1 MALVNNATTIGTGGQ
16 NLVLETAGHIYIK
29 VNERY
34 YELDFKNSGSE
45 KLYGKP
51 IVNEVVQPT
60 EEVDLSDY
68 ITNDDLK
75 KALKKYVTEKSWQ
88 DVMDTQSALQ
98 NSLLDFEEAIKP
110 ITVQT
115 MQVVVGSE
123 ELQFDWIY
131 SFTKTKGPNNSFVDS
146 PLYIDMDES
155 STHYNQLVWNPG
167 YIKHYTFDGPEIVRP
182 EDSLGSS
189 YSDDQLKKY
198 WRWYIKNSE
207 GNDELEEINMDGTFY
222 VYLKVPH
229 SSGYNKEGLD
239 SLKSLDSSSS
249 SESSESSNNSDIWG
263 NGIHHANLDLDKN
276 GMPLQLVGTGIYAK
290 TGIGQVVYSS
300 EAIKFGPEHDETTG
314 LNYYYL
320 LYAIVTNSDGSPSI
334 STLNGF
340 TEILPGQIR
349 AYIFAT
355 PAGDQYLDF
364 LHGKFRIGSDTE
376 YLEWNGTNLNIKGG
390 ISVTGG
396 ELKTELEKFQSP
408 TDNEIECWFSDDGA
422 TNNWDLPL
430 PNGDNEDNIKA
441 TPNWPVSTWGDN
453 HAEHL
458 GDFYYVVADNSNT
471 TNINEKGLAYR
482 YIKKDD
488 KYYWDKVSDHSISKE
503 LYKVYQ
509 AKETAD
515 QALEKFSDW
524 AADGVISPLEVTDIE
539 TEYNFIIN
547 DYKEQSYKA
556 TSLNLKETTEW
567 TNYNTAYNN
576 YKTSLEKVFTWWNG
590 IKSDP
595 NTRIGTYPIPNDF
608 QTNLEAYYSARSTFI
623 NLAFKNSTADVSY
636 ITAAIKKGRTDI
648 TGGLVMT
655 GLIELGFGL
664 TNNPDDANYYD
675 SFRVMSGINGICI
688 KKDDNG
694 NYDYTDPAVWF
705 GGNNLDLE
713 NEADMNK
720 PETCLLFIQK
730 SDNTYNKYAKSDS
743 TVVGTLYKWMKDDG
757 TNYYSLDKDGDKL
770 VHWSDSGIPLS
781 SITLPSGVFKYSYSQ
796 LIQKTF
802 TSPLSFGDSAGNQQI
817 LYGTIKAYLLPV
829 INNNSYTVYNVL
841 TKVTETLT
849 GTFNSY
855 IVQSHTSPGTIDLS
869 KQTIITYTP
878 TDSTSISGFIFSLD
892 DTLPLHY
899 ISYTNLIPTK
909 ENGFLYTFGSSSMM
923 IIDVYKYI
931 GTETYQL
938 YKWTNDSG
946 SIYTLDDYL
955 TKPKYVYSYS
965 STTNIATYLKNYTVA
980 DHFINWAKA
989 MFRMNGSG
997 YLANGNISWDKEGTL
1012 KIGESMTIN
1021 SNGIIDLGY
1030 LHSGQSS
1037 FWIGTKSNK
1046 MLEVAN
1052 NTCTINGSLRARA
1065 KDYYSGSFVS
1075 IEDSSGTMIA
1085 DIGSTPLSTG
1095 AIPTYLR
1102 QTDDVGVF
1110 NAKGSV
1116 MYGAVNIP
1124 EGWEYQLI
1132 PWYYCYTDNELY
1144 KINYFNLEY
1153 SFARVSKEIKLTIIL
1168 RKSDGIVNTDT
1179 EVFTKTFNVSKST
1192 QSGKITITNL
1202 SYAIRETGISLEG
1215 YFGYSL
1221 FMTLSPGQVKS
1232 GIKSDSHIII
1242 RRGPCEAQ
1250 ITQTSASI
1258 KKGTYIR
1265 PNGIS
1270 SVFGQNC
1277 KFQWLGAMGLDDNN
1291 RFNKD
1296 YNYCDEGG
1304 TFIVTIP
1311 SIENGGTAKNVVG
1324 LEITGYRDSSGKP
1337 VTPGISINL
1346 GDGWHKL
1353 KIEDNTLK
1361 IVN

>member
-16 NLVLETAGHIYIK
+16 NLVLETAGHIYVK

-51 IVNEVVQPT
+51 IVNEIIQPT

-131 SFTKTKGPNNSFVDS
+131 SFTQTKGPNNTFVDS

-207 GNDELEEINMDGTFY
+207 GVDDIEEINMDGTFY

-239 SLKSLDSSSS
+239 SLKSLDNSSSS
-249 SESSESSNNSDIWG
+249 DTPINPG
-263 NGIHHANLDLDKN
+263 NGIHNANLDLDEN

-290 TGIGQVVYSS
+290 TGIGKVVYSS
-300 EAIKFGPEHDETTG
+300 EAIKFGPEYDETTG

-364 LHGKFRIGSDTE
+364 LHGIFKIGNDSD
-376 YLEWNGTNLNIKGG
+376 YLKWDGKKLDIKGS

-396 ELKTELEKFQSP
+396 SLQTELEKFQSP
-408 TDNEIECWFSDDGA
+408 TDNEIECWFSDKGA
-422 TNNWDLPL
+422 ENNWALPL
-430 PNGDNEDNIKA
+430 PNGDNEDNINA

-471 TNINEKGLAYR
+471 TNINEKGRAYR
-482 YIKKDD
+482 YIKKDG
-488 KYYWDKVSDHSISKE
+488 KYYWDIVSDHSISKE

-515 QALEKFSDW
+515 QALNKLNKW
-524 AADGVISPLEVTDIE
+524 AEDRVISPLEITEIE

-547 DYKEQSYKA
+547 DYKEQSKKSQDLGLTSEEWTTYDAKYTIYKGD
-556 TSLNLKETTEW
+556 LEGIVNWWNNPERTTE
-567 TNYNTAYNN
+567 TC
-576 YKTSLEKVFTWWNG
+576 
-590 IKSDP
+590 D
-595 NTRIGTYPIPNDF
+595 IPAGFKDHMK
-608 QTNLEAYYSARSTFI
+608 EYYTARSAFI
-623 NLAFKNSTADVSY
+623 NLAFEASTVDVSY
-636 ITAAIKKGRTDI
+636 ITAAIKKGKTDI
-648 TGGLVMT
+648 TGGLIMT

-664 TNNPDDANYYD
+664 AKPEDANYYD
-675 SFRVMSGINGICI
+675 SFRVMSGINGICA
-688 KKDDNG
+688 KKDANG

-713 NEADMNK
+713 NENDMNK

-757 TNYYSLDKDGDKL
+757 TNYYSLDKAGGKL

-781 SITLPSGVFKYSYSQ
+781 SITLPSGGFKYSYSQ

-817 LYGTIKAYLLPV
+817 LYGTIKAYLLQF
-829 INNNSYTVYNVL
+829 INNNSYTVYNVS
-841 TKVTETLT
+841 TKQTETLT

-855 IVQSHTSPGTIDLS
+855 IVKSHTSPGTIDLS

-899 ISYTNLIPTK
+899 ISYAGLTTTK
-909 ENGFLYTFGSSSMM
+909 ENGFLYTLGSGSMM

-965 STTNIATYLKNYTVA
+965 STNNIATYLSSYTVV

-1085 DIGSTPLSTG
+1085 DIGSTPLSTK

-1110 NAKGSV
+1110 DAKGSV

-1132 PWYYCYTDNELY
+1132 PWYYCYTDNEIY

-1168 RKSDGIVNTDT
+1168 RKSDGFINTDT
-1179 EVFTKTFNVSKST
+1179 EVFTKTFNVSKDT

-1202 SYAIRETGISLEG
+1202 YNIIKETGISLKS

-1232 GIKSDSHIII
+1232 GISSNSHIII

-1250 ITQTSASI
+1250 ITQISSSI

-1277 KFQWLGAMGLDDNN
+1277 KFQWLGAMVSDTNGNFDTTE
-1291 RFNKD
+1291 
-1296 YNYCDEGG
+1296 NYRSQGG
-1304 TFIVTIP
+1304 TFIVTVPAIK
-1311 SIENGGTAKNVVG
+1311 GGDSASSLIG
-1324 LEITGYRDSSGKP
+1324 LEITGYMDSSGNGSTTSD
-1337 VTPGISINL
+1337 TPGIRINL

-1353 KIEDNTLK
+1353 MIDGGVLK

>member
-16 NLVLETAGHIYIK
+16 NLVLETAGRIYVK

-51 IVNEVVQPT
+51 IVNEIVQPT

-123 ELQFDWIY
+123 ELQFDWI
-131 SFTKTKGPNNSFVDS
+131 FDFAHTKGPNNSFVDS

-207 GNDELEEINMDGTFY
+207 GVDAIEEINMDGTFY

-249 SESSESSNNSDIWG
+249 SDTPINPG
-263 NGIHHANLDLDKN
+263 NGIHNANLDLDEN

-300 EAIKFGPEHDETTG
+300 EAIKFGPEYDETTG

-364 LHGKFRIGSDTE
+364 LHGKFRIGSNSE
-376 YLEWNGTNLNIKGG
+376 YLEWNGEKLNIKGS

-396 ELKTELEKFQSP
+396 DLQTELEKFQSP
-408 TDNEIECWFSDDGA
+408 TDNEIECWFPVGIDGV
-422 TNNWDLPL
+422 NKYDIPL
-430 PNGDNEDNIKA
+430 PNATNKEA
-441 TPNWPVSTWGDN
+441 TPNWPVSTWGN
-453 HAEHL
+453 NLAEHL
-458 GDFYYVVADNSNT
+458 GDFYYVLEDNPNT
-471 TNINEKGLAYR
+471 TDNEKDWAYR

-488 KYYWDKVSDHSISKE
+488 KYYWDRVSDHSISKE

-515 QALEKFSDW
+515 QALKKFSDW
-524 AADGVISPLEVTDIE
+524 AADGVISPLEVIDIE

-567 TNYNTAYNN
+567 TNYNAAYTN
-576 YKTSLEKVFTWWNG
+576 YEKSLKDVLDWWNG
-590 IKSDP
+590 IKSYPDKR
-595 NTRIGTYPIPNDF
+595 TGTYPIPDDF
-608 QTNLEAYYSARSTFI
+608 KTNLDSYYSARSLFI
-623 NLAFKNSTADVSY
+623 NLALSSSLVDISY

-648 TGGLVMT
+648 TGGLIMT

-664 TNNPDDANYYD
+664 AKPDDANYYD

-688 KKDDNG
+688 KKDANG
-694 NYDYTDPAVWF
+694 NYNYTDPAVWF

-713 NEADMNK
+713 NENDMNK

-730 SDNTYNKYAKSDS
+730 SDGTYNKYAKSDS
-743 TVVGTLYKWMKDDG
+743 TVEGTLYKWIKNDNSNS
-757 TNYYSLDKDGDKL
+757 NYYSLDESGSKL

-781 SITLPSGVFKYSYSQ
+781 SITLPSGGFKYSYSQ

-802 TSPLSFGDSAGNQQI
+802 TNPLSFEDSVGNSQI
-817 LYGTIKAYLLPV
+817 LYGTIKAYLLQV

-841 TKVTETLT
+841 TKGTETLT

-855 IVQSHTSPGTIDLS
+855 IVKSHTSPGSIDLS
-869 KQTIITYTP
+869 KKTIITYTP
-878 TDSTSISGFIFSLD
+878 TNSTNIEGFIFTLN
-892 DTLPLHY
+892 DTNHY
-899 ISYTNLIPTK
+899 ISYTGLIPTK
-909 ENGFLYTFGSSSMM
+909 EKGFLYTVGSGQTM

-938 YKWTNDSG
+938 YKWTNDNG

-955 TKPKYVYSYS
+955 KKPKYVYSYS
-965 STTNIATYLKNYTVA
+965 NNTPIYLKNYTVA

-1132 PWYYCYTDNELY
+1132 PWYYCYTDNEIY

-1153 SFARVSKEIKLTIIL
+1153 SFARVSKEIELTIIL
-1168 RKSDGIVNTDT
+1168 RKSDGSVNYDT
-1179 EVFTKTFNVSKST
+1179 KVFTKTFNVSKST

-1202 SYAIRETGISLEG
+1202 SYAIRETGISLES

-1277 KFQWLGAMGLDDNN
+1277 KFQWLGAMVSDTNGNFDTTE
-1291 RFNKD
+1291 
-1296 YNYCDEGG
+1296 NYRSQGG
-1304 TFIVTIP
+1304 TFIVTVP
-1311 SIENGGTAKNVVG
+1311 SVTGGDAAKNIIG
-1324 LEITGYRDSSGKP
+1324 LELTGYKDSSGNNS
-1337 VTPGISINL
+1337 TPGISINL
-1346 GDGWHKL
+1346 GDGWHRL

>member
-16 NLVLETAGHIYIK
+16 NLVLETAGHIYVK

-131 SFTKTKGPNNSFVDS
+131 SFTQTKGPNNAFVDS

-207 GNDELEEINMDGTFY
+207 GVDDIEEINMDGTFY

-239 SLKSLDSSSS
+239 SLKSLDSS
-249 SESSESSNNSDIWG
+249 ESSNNSDTKG
-263 NGIHHANLDLDKN
+263 NGIHYANLDLDKN
-276 GMPLQLVGTGIYAK
+276 GIPLQLVGTGIYAK

-458 GDFYYVVADNSNT
+458 GDFYYVVADNPNT
-471 TNINEKGLAYR
+471 TNINEKDWAYR

-488 KYYWDKVSDHSISKE
+488 KYYWDRVSDHSISKE

-515 QALEKFSDW
+515 QALNKLNKW
-524 AADGVISPLEVTDIE
+524 AEDGVISPLEITEIE

-547 DYKEQSYKA
+547 DYKEQSKKSQDLGL
-556 TSLNLKETTEW
+556 TSEEWTTYNDKYVIYRDDLKGIVDWWNNPERTTE
-567 TNYNTAYNN
+567 TCDIPTGFKNHMEEYYN
-576 YKTSLEKVFTWWNG
+576 
-590 IKSDP
+590 
-595 NTRIGTYPIPNDF
+595 
-608 QTNLEAYYSARSTFI
+608 ARSAFI
-623 NLAFKNSTADVSY
+623 NLAFEASIADVSY

-675 SFRVMSGINGICI
+675 SFRVMSGINGICE
-688 KKDDNG
+688 KKDVSG
-694 NYDYTDPAVWF
+694 NYDYTDPAIWF

-730 SDNTYNKYAKSDS
+730 SDGTYNKYAKSDS
-743 TVVGTLYKWMKDDG
+743 TVEGTLHKWMKDDG
-757 TNYYSLDKDGDKL
+757 TNYYSLDKGGDKL

-781 SITLPSGVFKYSYSQ
+781 SITLPSGVFKYLYSQ

-817 LYGTIKAYLLPV
+817 LYGTIKAYSLPV

-855 IVQSHTSPGTIDLS
+855 IVKSHTSPGTIDLS
-869 KQTIITYTP
+869 KKTIITYTP

-899 ISYTNLIPTK
+899 ISCTGLIPTK
-909 ENGFLYTFGSSSMM
+909 EKGFLYTIGSGQTM

-938 YKWTNDSG
+938 YKWINDSG

-965 STTNIATYLKNYTVA
+965 NNTPTYLKNYTVA

-1085 DIGSTPLSTG
+1085 DIGSTPLSTK

-1110 NAKGSV
+1110 DAKGSV

-1202 SYAIRETGISLEG
+1202 SYAIRETGISLES

-1277 KFQWLGAMGLDDNN
+1277 KFQWLGAMVSDANGNFDTTE
-1291 RFNKD
+1291 
-1296 YNYCDEGG
+1296 NYRSQGG

-1311 SIENGGTAKNVVG
+1311 SVTGGDAAKNVIG
-1324 LEITGYRDSSGKP
+1324 LELTGYKDSSGNNS
-1337 VTPGISINL
+1337 TPGISINL
-1346 GDGWHKL
+1346 GDGWHRL
-1353 KIEDNTLK
+1353 KIENNTLK

>member
-16 NLVLETAGHIYIK
+16 NLVLETAGRIYVK

-51 IVNEVVQPT
+51 IVNEIVQPT

-131 SFTKTKGPNNSFVDS
+131 SFTQTKGPNNAFVDS

-155 STHYNQLVWNPG
+155 SEHYNQLVWNPG

-249 SESSESSNNSDIWG
+249 SESSESSNNPDIKG
-263 NGIHHANLDLDKN
+263 KGIHNANLDLDKN

-355 PAGDQYLDF
+355 PNGDQYLDF
-364 LHGKFRIGSDTE
+364 LHGKFRIGSNSE
-376 YLEWNGTNLNIKGG
+376 YLEWDGEKLNIKGS

-396 ELKTELEKFQSP
+396 DLQTELEKFQSP
-408 TDNEIECWFSDDGA
+408 TDNEIECWFSDKGA
-422 TNNWDLPL
+422 ENNWDLPL

-441 TPNWPVSTWGDN
+441 TPNWPASTWGNN

-458 GDFYYVVADNSNT
+458 GDFYYVVADNPNT
-471 TNINEKGLAYR
+471 TNINEKDWAYR

-488 KYYWDKVSDHSISKE
+488 KYYWDRVSDHSISKE

-515 QALEKFSDW
+515 QALNKLNKW
-524 AADGVISPLEVTDIE
+524 AEDGVISPLEITEIE

-547 DYKEQSYKA
+547 DYKEQSKKSQDLGLTSEEWTTYNDKYIIYKGDLE
-556 TSLNLKETTEW
+556 SIVNWWNNPERTTE
-567 TNYNTAYNN
+567 TCDIPTGFKNHMEEYYN
-576 YKTSLEKVFTWWNG
+576 
-590 IKSDP
+590 
-595 NTRIGTYPIPNDF
+595 
-608 QTNLEAYYSARSTFI
+608 ARSAFI
-623 NLAFKNSTADVSY
+623 NLAFEASVADVSY
-636 ITAAIKKGRTDI
+636 ITAAIKKGKTDI
-648 TGGLVMT
+648 TGGLIMT

-664 TNNPDDANYYD
+664 AKPEDANYYD
-675 SFRVMSGINGICI
+675 SFRVMSGINGICE
-688 KKDDNG
+688 KKDASG
-694 NYDYTDPAVWF
+694 NYDYTDPAIWF

-713 NEADMNK
+713 NENDMNK

-757 TNYYSLDKDGDKL
+757 TNYYSLDKGGDKL

-781 SITLPSGVFKYSYSQ
+781 SITLPSGGFKYSYSQ

-817 LYGTIKAYLLPV
+817 LYGTIKAYLLQV

-841 TKVTETLT
+841 TKTTETLT

-855 IVQSHTSPGTIDLS
+855 IVKSHTSPGTIDLS

-878 TDSTSISGFIFSLD
+878 TDSTSISGFIFSLNG
-892 DTLPLHY
+892 TNHY
-899 ISYTNLIPTK
+899 ISYTGLIPTK

-938 YKWTNDSG
+938 YKWINDNG

-965 STTNIATYLKNYTVA
+965 STNNIATYLRNYTVV

-1102 QTDDVGVF
+1102 QTDDVGIF
-1110 NAKGSV
+1110 DAKGSV

-1132 PWYYCYTDNELY
+1132 PWYYCYTNNEIY

-1153 SFARVSKEIKLTIIL
+1153 SFARVSKEIELTIIL
-1168 RKSDGIVNTDT
+1168 RKSDGSVNYDT
-1179 EVFTKTFNVSKST
+1179 KVFTKTFNVSKST

-1202 SYAIRETGISLEG
+1202 SNAIKETGISLES

-1258 KKGTYIR
+1258 KEGTYIR

-1277 KFQWLGAMGLDDNN
+1277 KFQWLGAMEQNSYGDFNN
-1291 RFNKD
+1291 YRSQ
-1296 YNYCDEGG
+1296 GG
-1304 TFIVTIP
+1304 TFIVAIP
-1311 SIENGGTAKNVVG
+1311 SKEGGDAAKNIVG
-1324 LEITGYRDSSGKP
+1324 LEITGYRDSSGNK

-1346 GDGWHKL
+1346 GDGWHRL
-1353 KIEDNTLK
+1353 KIENNTLK

>member
-16 NLVLETAGHIYIK
+16 NLVLETAGRIYVK

-51 IVNEVVQPT
+51 IVNEIVQPT

-131 SFTKTKGPNNSFVDS
+131 SFTQTKGPNNAFVDS

-155 STHYNQLVWNPG
+155 SEHYNQLVWNPG

-239 SLKSLDSSSS
+239 SLKSLNSSSG
-249 SESSESSNNSDIWG
+249 SESSESSNNPDIKG
-263 NGIHHANLDLDKN
+263 KGIHNANLDLDKN

-355 PAGDQYLDF
+355 PNGDQYLDF
-364 LHGKFRIGSDTE
+364 LHGKFRIGGTGE
-376 YLEWNGTNLNIKGG
+376 YLEWDGEKLNIKGS

-408 TDNEIECWFSDDGA
+408 TDNEIECWFSDKGA
-422 TNNWDLPL
+422 ENNWDLPL

-441 TPNWPVSTWGDN
+441 TPNWPASTWGNN

-458 GDFYYVVADNSNT
+458 GDFYYVVADNPNT
-471 TNINEKGLAYR
+471 TNINEKDWAYR

-509 AKETAD
+509 AKEIAD
-515 QALEKFSDW
+515 QALNKLNKW
-524 AADGVISPLEVTDIE
+524 AEDGVISPFEITEIE

-547 DYKEQSYKA
+547 DYKEQSKKSQDLGLTSEEWTTYNNKYIIYKDDLE
-556 TSLNLKETTEW
+556 SIVNWWNDPERTTE
-567 TNYNTAYNN
+567 TYNIPTGFKNHMEEYYN
-576 YKTSLEKVFTWWNG
+576 
-590 IKSDP
+590 
-595 NTRIGTYPIPNDF
+595 
-608 QTNLEAYYSARSTFI
+608 ARSAFI
-623 NLAFKNSTADVSY
+623 NLAFEASIADVSY
-636 ITAAIKKGRTDI
+636 ITAAIKKGKTDI
-648 TGGLVMT
+648 TGGLIMT

-664 TNNPDDANYYD
+664 AKPEDANYYD
-675 SFRVMSGINGICI
+675 SFRVMSGINGICE
-688 KKDDNG
+688 KKDASG
-694 NYDYTDPAVWF
+694 NYDYTDPAIWF

-713 NEADMNK
+713 NENDMNK

-743 TVVGTLYKWMKDDG
+743 TVVGTLHKWTKDDG
-757 TNYYSLDKDGDKL
+757 ANYYSLDKGGDKL

-781 SITLPSGVFKYSYSQ
+781 SITLPSGVFKYLYSQ

-802 TSPLSFGDSAGNQQI
+802 TSTLSFEDSAGNQQI
-817 LYGTIKAYLLPV
+817 LYGTIKAYLLQF

-841 TKVTETLT
+841 TKQTETLT

-855 IVQSHTSPGTIDLS
+855 IVESHTSPDTIDLS

-878 TDSTSISGFIFSLD
+878 TDSTSIEGFIF
-892 DTLPLHY
+892 TLNGTNHY
-899 ISYTNLIPTK
+899 ISYTGLIPTK
-909 ENGFLYTFGSSSMM
+909 EKGFLYTVGSGQTMV
-923 IIDVYKYI
+923 IDVYKYI

-965 STTNIATYLKNYTVA
+965 STNNIATYLRNYTVV

-1012 KIGESMTIN
+1012 KIGESMIIN

-1085 DIGSTPLSTG
+1085 DIGSTPLSTK

-1102 QTDDVGVF
+1102 QTDDVGIF
-1110 NAKGSV
+1110 DAKGSV

-1132 PWYYCYTDNELY
+1132 PWYYCYTDNEIY

-1168 RKSDGIVNTDT
+1168 RKSDGSVNHDT
-1179 EVFTKTFNVSKST
+1179 VVFTKTFNVSKSK
-1192 QSGKITITNL
+1192 QSGKITVDNL
-1202 SYAIRETGISLEG
+1202 YNTIKETGISLEG

-1277 KFQWLGAMGLDDNN
+1277 KFQWLGAMGLDNDN

-1311 SIENGGTAKNVVG
+1311 SIENGGTAKDVVG

-1337 VTPGISINL
+1337 ATPGISINL

-1353 KIEDNTLK
+1353 KIENNTLK

>member
-16 NLVLETAGHIYIK
+16 NLVLETAGRIYVK

-51 IVNEVVQPT
+51 IVNEIVQPT

-131 SFTKTKGPNNSFVDS
+131 SFTQTKGPNNAFVDS

-155 STHYNQLVWNPG
+155 SEHYNQLVWNPG
-167 YIKHYTFDGPEIVRP
+167 YIKHYTFDGPKIVRP

-239 SLKSLDSSSS
+239 SLKSLNSSSS
-249 SESSESSNNSDIWG
+249 SDTPINPG
-263 NGIHHANLDLDKN
+263 NGIHNANLDLDKN

-355 PAGDQYLDF
+355 PNGDQYLDF
-364 LHGKFRIGSDTE
+364 LHGIFKIGNDSD
-376 YLEWNGTNLNIKGG
+376 YLKWDGEKLDIKGS

-396 ELKTELEKFQSP
+396 SLKTELEKFQSP

-422 TNNWDLPL
+422 EHNWDLPL

-441 TPNWPVSTWGDN
+441 IPNWPASTWGDN

-458 GDFYYVVADNSNT
+458 GDFYYVVADNPNT
-471 TNINEKGLAYR
+471 TNINEKDWAYR

-509 AKETAD
+509 AKEIAN
-515 QALEKFSDW
+515 QALNKLNKW
-524 AADGVISPLEVTDIE
+524 AEDGVISPLEITEIE

-547 DYKEQSYKA
+547 DYKEQSKKSQDLGLTSEEWTTYNNKYIIYKGDLE
-556 TSLNLKETTEW
+556 SIVNWWNDPERTTE
-567 TNYNTAYNN
+567 TC
-576 YKTSLEKVFTWWNG
+576 
-590 IKSDP
+590 D
-595 NTRIGTYPIPNDF
+595 IPTGFKDHMK
-608 QTNLEAYYSARSTFI
+608 EYYDARSAFI
-623 NLAFKNSTADVSY
+623 NLAFESFGNDVSY
-636 ITAAIKKGRTDI
+636 ITAAIKKGKTDI
-648 TGGLVMT
+648 TGGLIMT

-664 TNNPDDANYYD
+664 AKPEDANYYD
-675 SFRVMSGINGICI
+675 SFRVMSGINGICE
-688 KKDDNG
+688 KKDASG
-694 NYDYTDPAVWF
+694 NYDYTDPAIWF

-713 NEADMNK
+713 NENDMNK

-743 TVVGTLYKWMKDDG
+743 IVVGTLHKWMKDDSA
-757 TNYYSLDKDGDKL
+757 NYYSLDEAGDKL

-802 TSPLSFGDSAGNQQI
+802 TSTLSFWDSAGNQQI
-817 LYGTIKAYLLPV
+817 LYGTIKAYLLQF

-841 TKVTETLT
+841 TKQTETLT

-878 TDSTSISGFIFSLD
+878 TNNTSIEGFIF
-892 DTLPLHY
+892 TLNGTNHY
-899 ISYTNLIPTK
+899 ISYTGLIPTK
-909 ENGFLYTFGSSSMM
+909 EKGFLYTVGSGQTMV
-923 IIDVYKYI
+923 IDVYKYS

-938 YKWTNDSG
+938 YKWTNDSE

-965 STTNIATYLKNYTVA
+965 STNNIATYLRNYTVV

-1085 DIGSTPLSTG
+1085 DIGSTPLSTK

-1110 NAKGSV
+1110 DAKGSV

-1132 PWYYCYTDNELY
+1132 PWYYCYTNNEIY

-1168 RKSDGIVNTDT
+1168 RKSDGSVNYDT
-1179 EVFTKTFNVSKST
+1179 KVFTKTFNVSKST
-1192 QSGKITITNL
+1192 QSGKITVDNL
-1202 SYAIRETGISLEG
+1202 YNTIKETGISLEG

-1311 SIENGGTAKNVVG
+1311 SIENGGTAKDVVG

-1337 VTPGISINL
+1337 ATPGISINL

-1353 KIEDNTLK
+1353 KIENNTLK

>member
-16 NLVLETAGHIYIK
+16 NLVLETAGHIYVK

-123 ELQFDWIY
+123 ELQFDWI
-131 SFTKTKGPNNSFVDS
+131 FDFAHTKGPNNTFVDS

-207 GNDELEEINMDGTFY
+207 GVDAIEEINMDGTFY

-249 SESSESSNNSDIWG
+249 SDTPINPG
-263 NGIHHANLDLDKN
+263 NGLHNANLDLDEN

-290 TGIGQVVYSS
+290 TGIGKVVYSS
-300 EAIKFGPEHDETTG
+300 EAIKFGPEYDETTG

-364 LHGKFRIGSDTE
+364 LHGKFRIGGTGE
-376 YLEWNGTNLNIKGG
+376 YLEWDGEKLNIKGS

-396 ELKTELEKFQSP
+396 DLQTELEKFQSP
-408 TDNEIECWFSDDGA
+408 TDNEIECWFPVGIDGV
-422 TNNWDLPL
+422 NKYDLPL
-430 PNGDNEDNIKA
+430 PNATNKEA
-441 TPNWPVSTWGDN
+441 TPNWPVSTWGN
-453 HAEHL
+453 NLAEHL
-458 GDFYYVVADNSNT
+458 GDFYYVIEDNPNT
-471 TNINEKGLAYR
+471 TNINEKDWAYR

-488 KYYWDKVSDHSISKE
+488 KYYWDRVSDHSISKE

-509 AKETAD
+509 AKEIAD
-515 QALEKFSDW
+515 QALNKFSDW
-524 AADGVISPLEVTDIE
+524 AADGVISPVEVNDIK
-539 TEYNFIIN
+539 TEYNFIVK
-547 DYKEQSYKA
+547 DHEEQSYKA

-595 NTRIGTYPIPNDF
+595 NTRIGTYPIPDDF
-608 QTNLEAYYSARSTFI
+608 KTNLDSYYSARSLFI
-623 NLAFKNSTADVSY
+623 NLALSSSLADVSY
-636 ITAAIKKGRTDI
+636 ITAAIKKGKTDI
-648 TGGLVMT
+648 TGGLIMT

-664 TNNPDDANYYD
+664 AKPEDANYYD
-675 SFRVMSGINGICI
+675 SFRVMSGINGICE
-688 KKDDNG
+688 KKNASG
-694 NYDYTDPAVWF
+694 NYDYTDPAIWF

-720 PETCLLFIQK
+720 PETCLLFIK
-730 SDNTYNKYAKSDS
+730 NSNDTYNKYAKSDS
-743 TVVGTLYKWMKDDG
+743 TVVGTLYKWIKNDNSNS
-757 TNYYSLDKDGDKL
+757 NYYSLDESGSKL

-781 SITLPSGVFKYSYSQ
+781 SITLPSGGFKYSYSQ
-796 LIQKTF
+796 VIQKTF
-802 TSPLSFGDSAGNQQI
+802 TNPLSFGDSVGNQQI
-817 LYGTIKAYLLPV
+817 LYGTIKAYLLQV

-841 TKVTETLT
+841 TKGTETLT

-855 IVQSHTSPGTIDLS
+855 IVKSHTSPGSIDLS
-869 KQTIITYTP
+869 KKTIITYTP
-878 TDSTSISGFIFSLD
+878 TNNTNIEGFIFTLN
-892 DTLPLHY
+892 DTLHY
-899 ISYTNLIPTK
+899 ISYTGLIPTK
-909 ENGFLYTFGSSSMM
+909 EKGFLYTVGSGQTMV
-923 IIDVYKYI
+923 IDVYKYI

-938 YKWTNDSG
+938 YKWTNDNG

-965 STTNIATYLKNYTVA
+965 NNTPTYLKNYTVA

-1037 FWIGTKSNK
+1037 FWIGTESNK

-1085 DIGSTPLSTG
+1085 DIGSTPLSTK

-1110 NAKGSV
+1110 DAKGSV

-1168 RKSDGIVNTDT
+1168 RKSDGSVNYDT
-1179 EVFTKTFNVSKST
+1179 EVFTKTFNVSKGT

-1202 SYAIRETGISLEG
+1202 YNIIKETGISLKS

-1232 GIKSDSHIII
+1232 GISSNSHIII
-1242 RRGPCEAQ
+1242 KRGSCEAQ
-1250 ITQTSASI
+1250 ITQTSSSI

-1277 KFQWLGAMGLDDNN
+1277 KFQWLGTMVSDADGNFDTNE
-1291 RFNKD
+1291 
-1296 YNYCDEGG
+1296 NYRSQGG
-1304 TFIVTIP
+1304 TFIITIP
-1311 SIENGGTAKNVVG
+1311 SVTGGDAAKNVIG
-1324 LEITGYRDSSGKP
+1324 LELTGYKDSSGNNP
-1337 VTPGISINL
+1337 TPGISINL
-1346 GDGWHKL
+1346 GDGWHRL

>member
-16 NLVLETAGHIYIK
+16 NLVLETAGRIYVK

-51 IVNEVVQPT
+51 IVNEIVQPT

-131 SFTKTKGPNNSFVDS
+131 SFTQTKGPNNAFVDS

-155 STHYNQLVWNPG
+155 SEHYNQLVWNPG

-249 SESSESSNNSDIWG
+249 SESSESSNNPDIKG
-263 NGIHHANLDLDKN
+263 KGIHNANLDLDKN

-355 PAGDQYLDF
+355 PNGDQYLDF
-364 LHGKFRIGSDTE
+364 LHGKFRIGSNSE
-376 YLEWNGTNLNIKGG
+376 YLEWDGEKLNIKGS

-396 ELKTELEKFQSP
+396 DLQTELEKFQSP
-408 TDNEIECWFSDDGA
+408 TDNEIECWFSDKGA
-422 TNNWDLPL
+422 ENNWDLPL

-441 TPNWPVSTWGDN
+441 TPNWPASTWGNN

-458 GDFYYVVADNSNT
+458 GDFYYVVADNPNT
-471 TNINEKGLAYR
+471 TNINEKDWAYR

-488 KYYWDKVSDHSISKE
+488 KYYWDRVSDHSISKE

-515 QALEKFSDW
+515 QALNKLNKW
-524 AADGVISPLEVTDIE
+524 AEDGVISPLEITEIE

-547 DYKEQSYKA
+547 DYKEQSKKSQDLGLTSEEWTTYNDKYIIYKGDLE
-556 TSLNLKETTEW
+556 SIVNWWNNPERTTE
-567 TNYNTAYNN
+567 TCDIPTGFKNHMEEYYN
-576 YKTSLEKVFTWWNG
+576 
-590 IKSDP
+590 
-595 NTRIGTYPIPNDF
+595 
-608 QTNLEAYYSARSTFI
+608 ARSAFI
-623 NLAFKNSTADVSY
+623 NLAFEASVADVSY
-636 ITAAIKKGRTDI
+636 ITAAIKKGKTDI
-648 TGGLVMT
+648 TGGLIMT

-664 TNNPDDANYYD
+664 AKPEDANYYD
-675 SFRVMSGINGICI
+675 SFRVMSGINGICE
-688 KKDDNG
+688 KKDASG
-694 NYDYTDPAVWF
+694 NYDYTDPAIWF

-713 NEADMNK
+713 NENDMNK

-757 TNYYSLDKDGDKL
+757 TNYYSLDKGGDKL

-781 SITLPSGVFKYSYSQ
+781 SITLPSGGFKYSYSQ

-817 LYGTIKAYLLPV
+817 LYGTIKAYLLQV

-841 TKVTETLT
+841 TKTTETLT

-855 IVQSHTSPGTIDLS
+855 IVKSHTSPGTIDLS

-878 TDSTSISGFIFSLD
+878 TDSTSISGFIFSLNG
-892 DTLPLHY
+892 TNHY
-899 ISYTNLIPTK
+899 ISYTGLIPTK

-965 STTNIATYLKNYTVA
+965 STNNIATYLKNYTVA

-1102 QTDDVGVF
+1102 QTDDVGIF
-1110 NAKGSV
+1110 DAKGSV

-1132 PWYYCYTDNELY
+1132 PWYYCYTNNEIY

-1153 SFARVSKEIKLTIIL
+1153 SFARVSKEIELTIIL
-1168 RKSDGIVNTDT
+1168 RKSDGSVNYDT
-1179 EVFTKTFNVSKST
+1179 KVFTKTFNVSKST

-1202 SYAIRETGISLEG
+1202 SNAIKETGISLES

-1258 KKGTYIR
+1258 KEGTYIR

-1277 KFQWLGAMGLDDNN
+1277 KFQWLGAMEQNSYGDFDNY
-1291 RFNKD
+1291 RSQ
-1296 YNYCDEGG
+1296 GG
-1304 TFIVTIP
+1304 TFIVAIP
-1311 SIENGGTAKNVVG
+1311 SKEGGDAAKNIVG
-1324 LEITGYRDSSGKP
+1324 LEITGYRDSSGNK

-1346 GDGWHKL
+1346 GDGWHRL
-1353 KIEDNTLK
+1353 KIENNTLK

>member
-16 NLVLETAGHIYIK
+16 NLVLETAGRIYVK

-51 IVNEVVQPT
+51 IVNEIVQPT

-131 SFTKTKGPNNSFVDS
+131 SFTQTKGPNNAFVDS

-155 STHYNQLVWNPG
+155 SEHYNQLVWNPG

-249 SESSESSNNSDIWG
+249 SDTPINPG
-263 NGIHHANLDLDKN
+263 NGIHNANLDLDKN

-355 PAGDQYLDF
+355 PNGDQYLDF
-364 LHGKFRIGSDTE
+364 LHGKFRIGSNSE
-376 YLEWNGTNLNIKGG
+376 YLEWDGEKLNIKGS

-396 ELKTELEKFQSP
+396 DLQTELEKFQSP
-408 TDNEIECWFSDDGA
+408 TDNEIECWFSDKGA
-422 TNNWDLPL
+422 ENNWDLPL

-441 TPNWPVSTWGDN
+441 TPNWPASTWGNN

-458 GDFYYVVADNSNT
+458 GDFYYVVADNPNT
-471 TNINEKGLAYR
+471 TNINEKDWAYR

-488 KYYWDKVSDHSISKE
+488 KYYWDRVSDHSISKE

-515 QALEKFSDW
+515 QALNKLNKW
-524 AADGVISPLEVTDIE
+524 AEDGVISPLEITEIE

-547 DYKEQSYKA
+547 DYKEQSKKSQDLGLTSEEWTTYNDKYIIYKGDLE
-556 TSLNLKETTEW
+556 SIVNWWNNPKRTTE
-567 TNYNTAYNN
+567 TC
-576 YKTSLEKVFTWWNG
+576 
-590 IKSDP
+590 D
-595 NTRIGTYPIPNDF
+595 IPTGFKDHMK
-608 QTNLEAYYSARSTFI
+608 EYYDARSAFI
-623 NLAFKNSTADVSY
+623 NLAFEASIADVSY
-636 ITAAIKKGRTDI
+636 ITAAIKKGKTDI
-648 TGGLVMT
+648 TGGLIMT

-664 TNNPDDANYYD
+664 SKPDDANYYD
-675 SFRVMSGINGICI
+675 SFRVMSGINGICE
-688 KKDDNG
+688 KKDASG
-694 NYDYTDPAVWF
+694 NYDYTDPAIWF

-713 NEADMNK
+713 NENDMNK

-743 TVVGTLYKWMKDDG
+743 TVVGTLHKWMKDDG
-757 TNYYSLDKDGDKL
+757 ANYYSLDKDGDKL

-781 SITLPSGVFKYSYSQ
+781 SITLPSGVFKYLYSQ

-802 TSPLSFGDSAGNQQI
+802 TSTLSFEDSAGNQQI
-817 LYGTIKAYLLPV
+817 LYGTIKAYLLQF

-841 TKVTETLT
+841 TKQTETLT

-878 TDSTSISGFIFSLD
+878 ADSTSIGGFIF
-892 DTLPLHY
+892 TLNGTNHY
-899 ISYTNLIPTK
+899 ISYTGLIPTK
-909 ENGFLYTFGSSSMM
+909 EKGFLYTVGSGQTMV
-923 IIDVYKYI
+923 IDVYKYI

-965 STTNIATYLKNYTVA
+965 NNTPTYLKNYTVA

-1085 DIGSTPLSTG
+1085 DIGSTPLSTK

-1102 QTDDVGVF
+1102 QTDDVGIF
-1110 NAKGSV
+1110 DAKGSV

-1132 PWYYCYTDNELY
+1132 PWYYCYTDNEIY

-1153 SFARVSKEIKLTIIL
+1153 SFARVSKEIELTIIL
-1168 RKSDGIVNTDT
+1168 RKSDGSVNDDT
-1179 EVFTKTFNVSKST
+1179 KVFTKTFNVSKST

-1202 SYAIRETGISLEG
+1202 SNDIKETGISLKS

-1232 GIKSDSHIII
+1232 GINSNSHIII

-1277 KFQWLGAMGLDDNN
+1277 KFQWLGAMVSDTNGNFDTTE
-1291 RFNKD
+1291 
-1296 YNYCDEGG
+1296 NYRSQGG
-1304 TFIVTIP
+1304 TFIVTVP
-1311 SIENGGTAKNVVG
+1311 SVTGGDAAKNVIG
-1324 LEITGYRDSSGKP
+1324 LELTGYRDSSGNKS
-1337 VTPGISINL
+1337 TPGISINL
-1346 GDGWHKL
+1346 GDGWHRL

>member
-16 NLVLETAGHIYIK
+16 NLVLETAGHIYVK

-51 IVNEVVQPT
+51 IVNKIVQPT

-123 ELQFDWIY
+123 ELQFDWI
-131 SFTKTKGPNNSFVDS
+131 FDFAHTKGPNNTFVDS

-155 STHYNQLVWNPG
+155 SEHYDQLVWNPG

-249 SESSESSNNSDIWG
+249 SESSSNSDIKG
-263 NGIHHANLDLDKN
+263 NGIHYANLDLDKN

-300 EAIKFGPEHDETTG
+300 EAIKFGPEYDETTG

-408 TDNEIECWFSDDGA
+408 TDNEIECWFPVGIDGV
-422 TNNWDLPL
+422 NKYDLPL
-430 PNGDNEDNIKA
+430 PNA
-441 TPNWPVSTWGDN
+441 TNKEAIPNWPVSTWGN
-453 HAEHL
+453 NLAEHL
-458 GDFYYVVADNSNT
+458 GDFYYVLEDNSST
-471 TNINEKGLAYR
+471 TDNEKDWAYR

-488 KYYWDKVSDHSISKE
+488 KYYWDRVSDHSISKE

-515 QALEKFSDW
+515 QALNKLNKW
-524 AADGVISPLEVTDIE
+524 AEDGVISPFEITEIE

-547 DYKEQSYKA
+547 DYKEQSKKFQDLGLTSKEWTTYDAKYTIYKGD
-556 TSLNLKETTEW
+556 LEGIVNWWNNPERTTE
-567 TNYNTAYNN
+567 TYDIPAGFKDHMEGYYN
-576 YKTSLEKVFTWWNG
+576 
-590 IKSDP
+590 
-595 NTRIGTYPIPNDF
+595 
-608 QTNLEAYYSARSTFI
+608 ARSAFI
-623 NLAFKNSTADVSY
+623 NLAFEASIADVSY

-648 TGGLVMT
+648 TGGLIMT

-664 TNNPDDANYYD
+664 AKPEDANYYD
-675 SFRVMSGINGICI
+675 SFRVMSGINGICE
-688 KKDDNG
+688 KKDVSG
-694 NYDYTDPAVWF
+694 NYDYTDPAIWF

-713 NEADMNK
+713 NENDMNK

-743 TVVGTLYKWMKDDG
+743 TVEGTLYKWTKNDSSNS
-757 TNYYSLDKDGDKL
+757 NYYSLDEAGDKL

-781 SITLPSGVFKYSYSQ
+781 SITLPSGGFKYLYSQ

-802 TSPLSFGDSAGNQQI
+802 TTPLSFGDSAGNQQI
-817 LYGTIKAYLLPV
+817 LYGTIKAYLLQV

-841 TKVTETLT
+841 TKATETLT

-855 IVQSHTSPGTIDLS
+855 IVQSHTSPDSIDLS

-878 TDSTSISGFIFSLD
+878 TNNTSIEGFIF
-892 DTLPLHY
+892 TLNGTLHY
-899 ISYTNLIPTK
+899 ISYTGLIPTK
-909 ENGFLYTFGSSSMM
+909 EKGFLYTKGSGQTMV
-923 IIDVYKYI
+923 IDVYKYI

-938 YKWTNDSG
+938 YKWTNDNG

-965 STTNIATYLKNYTVA
+965 NNTPTYLKNYTVA

-1085 DIGSTPLSTG
+1085 DIGSTPLSTK

-1124 EGWEYQLI
+1124 EDWEYQLI
-1132 PWYYCYTDNELY
+1132 PWYYCYTDNEIY
-1144 KINYFNLEY
+1144 KVNYFNLEY
-1153 SFARVSKEIKLTIIL
+1153 SFARVSKEIILTIIL
-1168 RKSDGIVNTDT
+1168 RKSDGSVNYDT
-1179 EVFTKTFNVSKST
+1179 VVFTQTFKVSKNT

-1202 SYAIRETGISLEG
+1202 DNAIKETGIPLES

-1232 GIKSDSHIII
+1232 GISSNSHIII

-1250 ITQTSASI
+1250 ITQTSSSI

-1277 KFQWLGAMGLDDNN
+1277 KFQWLGTMVLDANGNFDTTE
-1291 RFNKD
+1291 
-1296 YNYCDEGG
+1296 NYRSQGG

-1311 SIENGGTAKNVVG
+1311 SVTGGDAAKNVIG
-1324 LEITGYRDSSGKP
+1324 LELTGYKDSSGNSA
-1337 VTPGISINL
+1337 TPGISINL

-1353 KIEDNTLK
+1353 KIENNTLK

>member
-16 NLVLETAGHIYIK
+16 NLVLETAGHIYVK

-34 YELDFKNSGSE
+34 YELDFKNSRSE

-51 IVNEVVQPT
+51 IVNEIVQPT

-131 SFTKTKGPNNSFVDS
+131 SFTQTKGPNNSFVDS

-207 GNDELEEINMDGTFY
+207 GVDDIEEINMDGTFY

-249 SESSESSNNSDIWG
+249 SESSSNSDIKG
-263 NGIHHANLDLDKN
+263 NGIHNANLDLDEN

-300 EAIKFGPEHDETTG
+300 EAIKFGPEYDETTG

-364 LHGKFRIGSDTE
+364 LHGKFRIGGTGE
-376 YLEWNGTNLNIKGG
+376 YLEWDGEKLNIKGS

-422 TNNWDLPL
+422 ENNWALPL

-441 TPNWPVSTWGDN
+441 TPNWPASTWGNN

-471 TNINEKGLAYR
+471 TDNEKGRAYR

-488 KYYWDKVSDHSISKE
+488 KYYWDRVSDHSISKE

-515 QALEKFSDW
+515 QALNKLNKW
-524 AADGVISPLEVTDIE
+524 AEDGVISPLEITEIE

-547 DYKEQSYKA
+547 DYKEQSKKFQDLGLTSEEWTTYNAKYTIYKGD
-556 TSLNLKETTEW
+556 LEGIVNWWNNPERTTE
-567 TNYNTAYNN
+567 TYDIPAGFKDHMKGYYN
-576 YKTSLEKVFTWWNG
+576 
-590 IKSDP
+590 
-595 NTRIGTYPIPNDF
+595 
-608 QTNLEAYYSARSTFI
+608 ARSAFI
-623 NLAFKNSTADVSY
+623 NLAFEASIADVSY
-636 ITAAIKKGRTDI
+636 ITAAIKKGKTDI
-648 TGGLVMT
+648 TGGLIMT

-664 TNNPDDANYYD
+664 AKPEDANYYD
-675 SFRVMSGINGICI
+675 SFRVMSGINGICE
-688 KKDDNG
+688 KKDTNG
-694 NYDYTDPAVWF
+694 NYNYTDPAVWF

-713 NEADMNK
+713 NENDMNK

-730 SDNTYNKYAKSDS
+730 SDGTYNKYAKSDS
-743 TVVGTLYKWMKDDG
+743 TVEGTLYKWTKNDSSNS
-757 TNYYSLDKDGDKL
+757 NYYSLDEAGSKL

-781 SITLPSGVFKYSYSQ
+781 SITLPSGGHKDSYSQ
-796 LIQKTF
+796 VIQKTF
-802 TSPLSFGDSAGNQQI
+802 TSPLSFGDSVGNQQT
-817 LYGTIKAYLLPV
+817 LQGTIKAYLLQV

-855 IVQSHTSPGTIDLS
+855 IVQPHTSPGTIDLS

-878 TDSTSISGFIFSLD
+878 TNNTSIEGFIFILNG
-892 DTLPLHY
+892 TNHY
-899 ISYTNLIPTK
+899 ISYTGLIPTK
-909 ENGFLYTFGSSSMM
+909 EKGFLYIVGSGQTK
-923 IIDVYKYI
+923 IIDVYRYI

-938 YKWTNDSG
+938 YKLTNDNG

-955 TKPKYVYSYS
+955 TKPKYIYSYS
-965 STTNIATYLKNYTVA
+965 NNTPTYLKNYTVA

-1037 FWIGTKSNK
+1037 FWIGTESNK

-1075 IEDSSGTMIA
+1075 IEDSSGIMIA
-1085 DIGSTPLSTG
+1085 DIGSTPLSTK

-1110 NAKGSV
+1110 DAKGSV

-1132 PWYYCYTDNELY
+1132 PWYYCYTDNEIY

-1153 SFARVSKEIKLTIIL
+1153 SFARVSKAIKLTIVL
-1168 RKSDGIVNTDT
+1168 RKSDGFINTDT
-1179 EVFTKTFNVSKST
+1179 EVFTKTFNVSKDT

-1202 SYAIRETGISLEG
+1202 YNIIKETGISLKS

-1232 GIKSDSHIII
+1232 GISSNSHIII

-1250 ITQTSASI
+1250 ITQTSSSI

-1277 KFQWLGAMGLDDNN
+1277 KFQWLGAMVSDTNGNFDTTE
-1291 RFNKD
+1291 
-1296 YNYCDEGG
+1296 NYRSQGG

-1311 SIENGGTAKNVVG
+1311 SVTGGDAAKNVIG
-1324 LEITGYRDSSGKP
+1324 LELTGYKDSSGNNP
-1337 VTPGISINL
+1337 TSGPGISINL
-1346 GDGWHKL
+1346 GDGWHRL
-1353 KIEDNTLK
+1353 KIENNTLK

>member
-16 NLVLETAGHIYIK
+16 NLVLETAGRIYVK

-51 IVNEVVQPT
+51 IVNEIVQPT

-131 SFTKTKGPNNSFVDS
+131 SFTQTKGPNNAFVDS

-155 STHYNQLVWNPG
+155 SEHYNQLVWNPG

-239 SLKSLDSSSS
+239 SLKSLNSSSG
-249 SESSESSNNSDIWG
+249 SESSESSNNPDIKG
-263 NGIHHANLDLDKN
+263 KGIHNANLDLDKN

-355 PAGDQYLDF
+355 PNGDQYLDF
-364 LHGKFRIGSDTE
+364 LHGKFRIGGTGE
-376 YLEWNGTNLNIKGG
+376 YLEWDGEKLNIKGS

-408 TDNEIECWFSDDGA
+408 TDNEIECWFSDKGA
-422 TNNWDLPL
+422 ENNWDLPL

-441 TPNWPVSTWGDN
+441 TPNWPASTWGNN

-458 GDFYYVVADNSNT
+458 GDFYYVVADNPNT
-471 TNINEKGLAYR
+471 TNINEKDWAYR

-509 AKETAD
+509 AKEIAD
-515 QALEKFSDW
+515 QALNKLNKW
-524 AADGVISPLEVTDIE
+524 AEDGVISPFEITEIE

-547 DYKEQSYKA
+547 DYKEQSKKSQDLGLTSEEWTTYNNKYIIYKDDLE
-556 TSLNLKETTEW
+556 SIVNWWNDPERTTE
-567 TNYNTAYNN
+567 TYNIPTGFKNHMEEYYN
-576 YKTSLEKVFTWWNG
+576 
-590 IKSDP
+590 
-595 NTRIGTYPIPNDF
+595 
-608 QTNLEAYYSARSTFI
+608 ARSAFI
-623 NLAFKNSTADVSY
+623 NLAFEASIADVSY
-636 ITAAIKKGRTDI
+636 ITAAIKKGKTDI
-648 TGGLVMT
+648 TGGLIMT

-664 TNNPDDANYYD
+664 AKPEDANYYD
-675 SFRVMSGINGICI
+675 SFRVMSGINGICE
-688 KKDDNG
+688 KKDASG
-694 NYDYTDPAVWF
+694 NYDYTDPAIWF

-713 NEADMNK
+713 NENDMNK

-743 TVVGTLYKWMKDDG
+743 TVVGTLHKWTKDDG
-757 TNYYSLDKDGDKL
+757 ANYYSLDKGGDKL

-781 SITLPSGVFKYSYSQ
+781 SITLPSGVFKYLYSQ

-802 TSPLSFGDSAGNQQI
+802 TSTLSFEDSAGNQQI
-817 LYGTIKAYLLPV
+817 LYGTIKAYLLQF

-841 TKVTETLT
+841 TKQTETLT

-855 IVQSHTSPGTIDLS
+855 IVESHTSPDTIDLS

-878 TDSTSISGFIFSLD
+878 TDSTSIEGFIF
-892 DTLPLHY
+892 TLNGTNHY
-899 ISYTNLIPTK
+899 ISYTGLIPTK
-909 ENGFLYTFGSSSMM
+909 EKGFLYTVGSGQTMV
-923 IIDVYKYI
+923 IDVYKYI

-965 STTNIATYLKNYTVA
+965 STNNIATYLRNYTVV

-1085 DIGSTPLSTG
+1085 DIGSTPLSTK

-1110 NAKGSV
+1110 DAKGSV

-1132 PWYYCYTDNELY
+1132 PWYYCYTDNEIY

-1168 RKSDGIVNTDT
+1168 RKSDGSVNHDT
-1179 EVFTKTFNVSKST
+1179 VVFTKTFNVSKSK
-1192 QSGKITITNL
+1192 QSGKITVDNL
-1202 SYAIRETGISLEG
+1202 YNTIKETGISLEG

-1250 ITQTSASI
+1250 ITQTSSSI

-1277 KFQWLGAMGLDDNN
+1277 KFQWLGAMGLDNDN

-1311 SIENGGTAKNVVG
+1311 SIENGGTAKDVVG

-1337 VTPGISINL
+1337 ATPGISINL

-1353 KIEDNTLK
+1353 KIENNTLK

>member
-16 NLVLETAGHIYIK
+16 NLVLETAGHIYVK

-51 IVNEVVQPT
+51 IVNEIVQPT

-123 ELQFDWIY
+123 ELQFDWI
-131 SFTKTKGPNNSFVDS
+131 FDFAHTKGPNNTFVDS

-155 STHYNQLVWNPG
+155 SEHYNQLVWNPG

-249 SESSESSNNSDIWG
+249 SESSSNSDIKG
-263 NGIHHANLDLDKN
+263 NGIHYANLDLDKN

-300 EAIKFGPEHDETTG
+300 EAIKFGPEYDETTG

-408 TDNEIECWFSDDGA
+408 TDNEIECWFPVGIDGV
-422 TNNWDLPL
+422 NKYDLPL
-430 PNGDNEDNIKA
+430 PNA
-441 TPNWPVSTWGDN
+441 TNKEAIPNWPVSTWGN
-453 HAEHL
+453 NLAEHL
-458 GDFYYVVADNSNT
+458 GDFYYVLEDNSST
-471 TNINEKGLAYR
+471 TDNEKDWAYR

-488 KYYWDKVSDHSISKE
+488 KYYWDRVSDHSISKE

-515 QALEKFSDW
+515 QALNKLNKW
-524 AADGVISPLEVTDIE
+524 AEDGVISPFEITEIE

-547 DYKEQSYKA
+547 DYKEQSKKFQDLGLTSKEWTTYDAKYTIYKGD
-556 TSLNLKETTEW
+556 LEGIVNWWNNPERTTE
-567 TNYNTAYNN
+567 TYDIPAGFKDHMEGYYN
-576 YKTSLEKVFTWWNG
+576 
-590 IKSDP
+590 
-595 NTRIGTYPIPNDF
+595 
-608 QTNLEAYYSARSTFI
+608 ARSAFI
-623 NLAFKNSTADVSY
+623 NLAFEASIADVSY

-648 TGGLVMT
+648 TGGLIMT

-664 TNNPDDANYYD
+664 AKPEDANYYD
-675 SFRVMSGINGICI
+675 SFRVMSGINGICE
-688 KKDDNG
+688 KKDVSG
-694 NYDYTDPAVWF
+694 NYDYTDPAIWF

-713 NEADMNK
+713 NENDMNK

-743 TVVGTLYKWMKDDG
+743 TVEGTLYKWTKNDSSNS
-757 TNYYSLDKDGDKL
+757 NYYSLDEAGDKL
-770 VHWSDSGIPLS
+770 VHWLDSGIPLS
-781 SITLPSGVFKYSYSQ
+781 SITLPSGGFKYLYSQ

-802 TSPLSFGDSAGNQQI
+802 TTPLSFGDSAGNQQI
-817 LYGTIKAYLLPV
+817 LYGTIKAYLLQV

-841 TKVTETLT
+841 TKATETLT

-855 IVQSHTSPGTIDLS
+855 IVQSHTSPDSIDLS

-878 TDSTSISGFIFSLD
+878 TNNTSIDGFIF
-892 DTLPLHY
+892 TLNGTLHY
-899 ISYTNLIPTK
+899 ISYTGLIPTK
-909 ENGFLYTFGSSSMM
+909 EKGFLYTKGSGQTMV
-923 IIDVYKYI
+923 IDVYKYI

-938 YKWTNDSG
+938 YKWTNNNG

-965 STTNIATYLKNYTVA
+965 NNTPTYLKNYTVA

-1085 DIGSTPLSTG
+1085 DIGSTPLSTK

-1124 EGWEYQLI
+1124 EDWEYQLI
-1132 PWYYCYTDNELY
+1132 PWYYCYTDNEIY
-1144 KINYFNLEY
+1144 KVNYFNLEY
-1153 SFARVSKEIKLTIIL
+1153 SFARVSKEIILTIIL
-1168 RKSDGIVNTDT
+1168 RKSDGSVNYDT
-1179 EVFTKTFNVSKST
+1179 VVFTQTFKVSKNT

-1202 SYAIRETGISLEG
+1202 DNAIKETGIPLES

-1232 GIKSDSHIII
+1232 GISSNSHIII

-1250 ITQTSASI
+1250 ITQTSSSI

-1277 KFQWLGAMGLDDNN
+1277 KFQWLGTMVLDANGNFDTTE
-1291 RFNKD
+1291 
-1296 YNYCDEGG
+1296 NYRSQGG

-1311 SIENGGTAKNVVG
+1311 SVTGGDAAKNVIG
-1324 LEITGYRDSSGKP
+1324 LELTGYKDSSGNSAI
-1337 VTPGISINL
+1337 PGISINL

-1353 KIEDNTLK
+1353 KIENNTLK

>member
-1 MALVNNATTIGTGGQ
+1 
-16 NLVLETAGHIYIK
+16 
-29 VNERY
+29 
-34 YELDFKNSGSE
+34 
-45 KLYGKP
+45 
-51 IVNEVVQPT
+51 
-60 EEVDLSDY
+60 
-68 ITNDDLK
+68 
-75 KALKKYVTEKSWQ
+75 
-88 DVMDTQSALQ
+88 
-98 NSLLDFEEAIKP
+98 
-110 ITVQT
+110 
-115 MQVVVGSE
+115 
-123 ELQFDWIY
+123 
-131 SFTKTKGPNNSFVDS
+131 
-146 PLYIDMDES
+146 
-155 STHYNQLVWNPG
+155 
-167 YIKHYTFDGPEIVRP
+167 
-182 EDSLGSS
+182 
-189 YSDDQLKKY
+189 
-198 WRWYIKNSE
+198 
-207 GNDELEEINMDGTFY
+207 
-222 VYLKVPH
+222 
-229 SSGYNKEGLD
+229 
-239 SLKSLDSSSS
+239 
-249 SESSESSNNSDIWG
+249 
-263 NGIHHANLDLDKN
+263 
-276 GMPLQLVGTGIYAK
+276 MPLQLVGTGIYAK

-355 PAGDQYLDF
+355 PNGDQYLDF
-364 LHGKFRIGSDTE
+364 LHGKFRIGSNSE
-376 YLEWNGTNLNIKGG
+376 YLEWDGEKLNIKGS

-396 ELKTELEKFQSP
+396 DLQTELEKFQSP
-408 TDNEIECWFSDDGA
+408 TYNEIECWFSDDVEE
-422 TNNWDLPL
+422 NKYNLPL
-430 PNGDNEDNIKA
+430 PNENNKEAN
-441 TPNWPVSTWGDN
+441 PNWPVSTWNGDYAK
-453 HAEHL
+453 HV
-458 GDFYYVVADNSNT
+458 GDFYYVVADNPDT
-471 TNINEKGLAYR
+471 TNNEEGLAYH
-482 YIKKDD
+482 YIKDGD
-488 KYYWDKVSDHSISKE
+488 NYYWARVSDKSLSLE

-509 AKETAD
+509 AKKEAD
-515 QALEKFSDW
+515 EAINKFSEW

-567 TNYNTAYNN
+567 TNYDNAYNK

-590 IKSDP
+590 IKNYPDKR
-595 NTRIGTYPIPNDF
+595 TGTYPIPDDF
-608 QTNLEAYYSARSTFI
+608 KTNLDSYYSTRSIFI
-623 NLAFKNSTADVSY
+623 NLALSSSLVDISY
-636 ITAAIKKGRTDI
+636 ITAAIKKGKTDI
-648 TGGLVMT
+648 TGGLIMT

-664 TNNPDDANYYD
+664 AKPEDANYYD
-675 SFRVMSGINGICI
+675 SFRVMSGINGICE
-688 KKDDNG
+688 KKDASG
-694 NYDYTDPAVWF
+694 NYDYTDPAIWF

-713 NEADMNK
+713 NENDMNK

-743 TVVGTLYKWMKDDG
+743 TVVGTLHKWMKDDG

-781 SITLPSGVFKYSYSQ
+781 SITLPSGVFKYLYSQ

-802 TSPLSFGDSAGNQQI
+802 TSTLSFVDSAGNQQI
-817 LYGTIKAYLLPV
+817 LYGTIKAYLLQF

-841 TKVTETLT
+841 TKQTETLT

-855 IVQSHTSPGTIDLS
+855 IVKSHTSPDTIDLS

-878 TDSTSISGFIFSLD
+878 TDSTSIEGFIFILNG
-892 DTLPLHY
+892 TNHY
-899 ISYTNLIPTK
+899 ISYTGLIPTK
-909 ENGFLYTFGSSSMM
+909 EKGFLYTVGSGQTMV
-923 IIDVYKYI
+923 IDVYKYI

-965 STTNIATYLKNYTVA
+965 STNNIATYLRNYTVA

-1052 NTCTINGSLRARA
+1052 NTCTINGSLRAKA
-1065 KDYYSGSFVS
+1065 KNYYSGSFVS

-1102 QTDDVGVF
+1102 QTDDVGIF
-1110 NAKGSV
+1110 DAKGSV
-1116 MYGAVNIP
+1116 MYGTVNIP
-1124 EGWEYQLI
+1124 EDWEYQLI
-1132 PWYYCYTDNELY
+1132 PWYNCYTDNEIY
-1144 KINYFNLEY
+1144 KINYFNLDY
-1153 SFARVSKEIKLTIIL
+1153 SFARVSKAIKLTIVL
-1168 RKSDGIVNTDT
+1168 RKSDGFVNTDT
-1179 EVFTKTFNVSKST
+1179 EVFTKTFNVSKDT
-1192 QSGKITITNL
+1192 QSGSITVDNFKNN
-1202 SYAIRETGISLEG
+1202 RISLES
-1215 YFGYSL
+1215 YFSYSL

-1232 GIKSDSHIII
+1232 GIKSDSWI
-1242 RRGPCEAQ
+1242 RINRGTCEAQ

-1258 KKGTYIR
+1258 KEGTYIR

-1277 KFQWLGAMGLDDNN
+1277 KFQWLGAMEQNSYGDFNN
-1291 RFNKD
+1291 YRSQ
-1296 YNYCDEGG
+1296 GG
-1304 TFIVTIP
+1304 TFIVAIP
-1311 SIENGGTAKNVVG
+1311 SKEGGDAVKNIVG
-1324 LEITGYRDSSGKP
+1324 LEITGYRDSSGNK

-1346 GDGWHKL
+1346 GDGWHRL
-1353 KIEDNTLK
+1353 KIENNTLK

>member
-16 NLVLETAGHIYIK
+16 NLVLETAGRIYVK

-51 IVNEVVQPT
+51 IVNEIVQPT

-131 SFTKTKGPNNSFVDS
+131 SFTQTKGPNNAFVDS

-155 STHYNQLVWNPG
+155 SEHYNQLVWNPG

-239 SLKSLDSSSS
+239 SLKSLNSSSG
-249 SESSESSNNSDIWG
+249 SESSESSNNPDIKG
-263 NGIHHANLDLDKN
+263 KGIHNANLDLDKN

-355 PAGDQYLDF
+355 PNGDQYLDF
-364 LHGKFRIGSDTE
+364 LHGKFRIGSNSE
-376 YLEWNGTNLNIKGG
+376 YLEWDGEKLNIKGS

-408 TDNEIECWFSDDGA
+408 TDNEIECWFSDKGA
-422 TNNWDLPL
+422 ENNWDLPL

-441 TPNWPVSTWGDN
+441 TPNWPASTWGNN

-458 GDFYYVVADNSNT
+458 GDFYYVVADNPNT
-471 TNINEKGLAYR
+471 TNINEKDWAYR

-509 AKETAD
+509 AKEIAD
-515 QALEKFSDW
+515 QALNKLNKW
-524 AADGVISPLEVTDIE
+524 AEDGVISPFEITEIE

-547 DYKEQSYKA
+547 DYKEQSKKSQDLGLTSEEWTTYNNKYIIYKDDLE
-556 TSLNLKETTEW
+556 SIVNWWNDPERTTE
-567 TNYNTAYNN
+567 TYNIPTGFKNHMEEYYN
-576 YKTSLEKVFTWWNG
+576 
-590 IKSDP
+590 
-595 NTRIGTYPIPNDF
+595 
-608 QTNLEAYYSARSTFI
+608 ARSAFI
-623 NLAFKNSTADVSY
+623 NLAFEASIADVSY
-636 ITAAIKKGRTDI
+636 ITAAIKKGKTDI
-648 TGGLVMT
+648 TGGLIMT

-664 TNNPDDANYYD
+664 AKPEDANYYD
-675 SFRVMSGINGICI
+675 SFRVMSGINGICE
-688 KKDDNG
+688 KKDASG
-694 NYDYTDPAVWF
+694 NYDYTDPAIWF

-713 NEADMNK
+713 NENDMNK

-743 TVVGTLYKWMKDDG
+743 TVVGTLHKWTKDDG
-757 TNYYSLDKDGDKL
+757 ANYYSLDKDGDKL

-781 SITLPSGVFKYSYSQ
+781 SITLPSGVFKYLYSQ

-802 TSPLSFGDSAGNQQI
+802 TSTLSFEDSAGNQQI
-817 LYGTIKAYLLPV
+817 LYGTIKAYLLQF

-841 TKVTETLT
+841 TKQTETLT

-855 IVQSHTSPGTIDLS
+855 IVESHTSPDTIDLS

-878 TDSTSISGFIFSLD
+878 TDSTSIEGFIF
-892 DTLPLHY
+892 TLNGTNHY
-899 ISYTNLIPTK
+899 ISYTGLIPTK
-909 ENGFLYTFGSSSMM
+909 EKGFLYTVGSGQTMV
-923 IIDVYKYI
+923 IDVYKYI

-965 STTNIATYLKNYTVA
+965 STNNIATYLRNYTVV

-1085 DIGSTPLSTG
+1085 DIGSTPLSTK

-1110 NAKGSV
+1110 DAKGSV

-1132 PWYYCYTDNELY
+1132 PWYYCYTDNEIY

-1168 RKSDGIVNTDT
+1168 RKSDGSVNYDT
-1179 EVFTKTFNVSKST
+1179 EVFTKTFNVSKDT
-1192 QSGKITITNL
+1192 QSGKITVDNL
-1202 SYAIRETGISLEG
+1202 YNTIKETGISLEG

-1250 ITQTSASI
+1250 ITQTSSSI

-1277 KFQWLGAMGLDDNN
+1277 KFQWLGAMGLDNDN

-1311 SIENGGTAKNVVG
+1311 SIENGGTAKDVVG

-1337 VTPGISINL
+1337 ATPGISINL

-1353 KIEDNTLK
+1353 KIENNTLK

>member
-16 NLVLETAGHIYIK
+16 NLVLETAGHIYVK

-51 IVNEVVQPT
+51 IVNEIVQPT

-131 SFTKTKGPNNSFVDS
+131 SFTQTKGPNNTFVDS

-167 YIKHYTFDGPEIVRP
+167 YIKHYTINGPEIVRP

-207 GNDELEEINMDGTFY
+207 GVDAIEEINMDGTFY

-239 SLKSLDSSSS
+239 SLKSWDSSSS
-249 SESSESSNNSDIWG
+249 SESSNNSNTKG
-263 NGIHHANLDLDKN
+263 NGIHNANLDLDEN
-276 GMPLQLVGTGIYAK
+276 GMPLQLIGTGIYAK

-422 TNNWDLPL
+422 ENNWALPL

-441 TPNWPVSTWGDN
+441 TPNWPASTWGNN

-471 TNINEKGLAYR
+471 TDNEKGRAYR
-482 YIKKDD
+482 YIKKND
-488 KYYWDKVSDHSISKE
+488 KYYWDRVSDHSISKE

-509 AKETAD
+509 AKEIAD
-515 QALEKFSDW
+515 QALNKLNKW
-524 AADGVISPLEVTDIE
+524 AEDGVISPLEITEIE

-547 DYKEQSYKA
+547 DYKEQLKKSQDLGLTSEEWTTYDAKYTIYKGD
-556 TSLNLKETTEW
+556 LEGIVNWWNNPERTTE
-567 TNYNTAYNN
+567 TC
-576 YKTSLEKVFTWWNG
+576 
-590 IKSDP
+590 D
-595 NTRIGTYPIPNDF
+595 IPPGFKDHMK
-608 QTNLEAYYSARSTFI
+608 EYYTARSAFI
-623 NLAFKNSTADVSY
+623 NLAFEASIADVSY
-636 ITAAIKKGRTDI
+636 ITAAIKKGKTDI
-648 TGGLVMT
+648 TGGLIMT

-664 TNNPDDANYYD
+664 AKPDDANYYD
-675 SFRVMSGINGICI
+675 SFRVMSGINGICE
-688 KKDDNG
+688 KKDTNG

-713 NEADMNK
+713 NENDMNK

-730 SDNTYNKYAKSDS
+730 SDGTYNKYAKSDS
-743 TVVGTLYKWMKDDG
+743 TVEGTLYKWTKDDSSNS
-757 TNYYSLDKDGDKL
+757 NYYSLDEDGDKL

-781 SITLPSGVFKYSYSQ
+781 SITLPSGGHRDSYSQ
-796 LIQKTF
+796 VIQKTF
-802 TSPLSFGDSAGNQQI
+802 TPPSSFGDSAGNQQI
-817 LYGTIKAYLLPV
+817 LYGTIKAYLLQI

-849 GTFNSY
+849 GTFNSC
-855 IVQSHTSPGTIDLS
+855 IVQSHTSPGSIDLS
-869 KQTIITYTP
+869 KKPIITYTP
-878 TDSTSISGFIFSLD
+878 TNSTNIEGFIF
-892 DTLPLHY
+892 TLNGTNHY
-899 ISYTNLIPTK
+899 ISYTGLIPTK
-909 ENGFLYTFGSSSMM
+909 EKGFLYTKGSGQTM
-923 IIDVYKYI
+923 IIDVYRYI

-938 YKWTNDSG
+938 YKWTNDNG

-965 STTNIATYLKNYTVA
+965 NDTPTYLKNYTVA

-1037 FWIGTKSNK
+1037 FWIGTKNNK
-1046 MLEVAN
+1046 MLEIKN

-1085 DIGSTPLSTG
+1085 DIGSTPLSTK

-1132 PWYYCYTDNELY
+1132 PWYYCYTDNEIY

-1153 SFARVSKEIKLTIIL
+1153 SFARVSKEIELTIIL
-1168 RKSDGIVNTDT
+1168 RKSDGSVNCDT
-1179 EVFTKTFNVSKST
+1179 KVFTKTFNVSKST

-1202 SYAIRETGISLEG
+1202 SNAIKETGISLKS

-1242 RRGPCEAQ
+1242 RRGSCEAQ
-1250 ITQTSASI
+1250 ITQTSSSI

-1277 KFQWLGAMGLDDNN
+1277 KFQWLGAMVSDANGNFDTNE
-1291 RFNKD
+1291 
-1296 YNYCDEGG
+1296 NYRSQGG

-1311 SIENGGTAKNVVG
+1311 SVTGGDAAKNVIG
-1324 LEITGYRDSSGKP
+1324 LELTGYKDSSGNNP
-1337 VTPGISINL
+1337 TPGISINL
-1346 GDGWHKL
+1346 GDGWHRL
-1353 KIEDNTLK
+1353 KIENNTLK

>member
-16 NLVLETAGHIYIK
+16 NLVLETAGHIYVK

-51 IVNEVVQPT
+51 IVNEIVQPT

-123 ELQFDWIY
+123 ELQFDWI
-131 SFTKTKGPNNSFVDS
+131 FDFAHTKGPNNTFVDS

-155 STHYNQLVWNPG
+155 SEHYNQLVWNPG
-167 YIKHYTFDGPEIVRP
+167 YIKHSTFDGPEIVRP

-249 SESSESSNNSDIWG
+249 SESSSNSDIKG
-263 NGIHHANLDLDKN
+263 NGIHYANLDLDKN

-300 EAIKFGPEHDETTG
+300 EAIKFGPEYDETTG

-408 TDNEIECWFSDDGA
+408 TDNEIECWFPVGIDGV
-422 TNNWDLPL
+422 NKYDLPL
-430 PNGDNEDNIKA
+430 PNA
-441 TPNWPVSTWGDN
+441 TNKEAIPNWPVSTWGN
-453 HAEHL
+453 NLAEHL
-458 GDFYYVVADNSNT
+458 GDFYYVLEDNLST
-471 TNINEKGLAYR
+471 TDNEKDWAYR

-488 KYYWDKVSDHSISKE
+488 KYYWDRVSDHSISKE

-515 QALEKFSDW
+515 QALNKLNKW
-524 AADGVISPLEVTDIE
+524 AEDGVISPFEITEIE

-547 DYKEQSYKA
+547 DYKEQSKKFQDLGLTSKEWTTYDAKYTIYKGDLE
-556 TSLNLKETTEW
+556 SIVNWWNNPERTTE
-567 TNYNTAYNN
+567 TYDIPAGFKDHMEGYYN
-576 YKTSLEKVFTWWNG
+576 
-590 IKSDP
+590 
-595 NTRIGTYPIPNDF
+595 
-608 QTNLEAYYSARSTFI
+608 ARSAFI
-623 NLAFKNSTADVSY
+623 NLAFEASIADVSY

-648 TGGLVMT
+648 TGGLIMT

-664 TNNPDDANYYD
+664 AKPEDANYYD
-675 SFRVMSGINGICI
+675 SFRVMSGINGICE
-688 KKDDNG
+688 KKDVSG
-694 NYDYTDPAVWF
+694 NYDYTDPAIWF

-713 NEADMNK
+713 NENDMNK

-743 TVVGTLYKWMKDDG
+743 TVEGTLYKWTKNDSSNS
-757 TNYYSLDKDGDKL
+757 NYYSLDEAGDKL

-781 SITLPSGVFKYSYSQ
+781 SITLPSGGFKYLYSQ

-802 TSPLSFGDSAGNQQI
+802 TTPLSFGDSAGNQQI
-817 LYGTIKAYLLPV
+817 LYGTIKAYLLQV

-841 TKVTETLT
+841 TKATETLT

-855 IVQSHTSPGTIDLS
+855 IVQSHTSPDSIDLS

-878 TDSTSISGFIFSLD
+878 TNNTSIEGFIF
-892 DTLPLHY
+892 TLNGTLHY
-899 ISYTNLIPTK
+899 ISYTGLIPTK
-909 ENGFLYTFGSSSMM
+909 EKGFLYTKGSGQTMV
-923 IIDVYKYI
+923 IDVYKYI

-938 YKWTNDSG
+938 YKWTNDNG

-965 STTNIATYLKNYTVA
+965 NNTPTYLKNYTVA

-1085 DIGSTPLSTG
+1085 DIGSTPLSTK

-1124 EGWEYQLI
+1124 EDWEYQLI
-1132 PWYYCYTDNELY
+1132 PWYYCYTDNEIY
-1144 KINYFNLEY
+1144 KVNYFNLEY
-1153 SFARVSKEIKLTIIL
+1153 SFARVSKEIILTIIL
-1168 RKSDGIVNTDT
+1168 RKSDGSVNYDT
-1179 EVFTKTFNVSKST
+1179 VVFTQTFKVSKNT

-1202 SYAIRETGISLEG
+1202 DNAIKETGIPLES

-1232 GIKSDSHIII
+1232 GISSNSHIII

-1250 ITQTSASI
+1250 ITQTSSSI

-1277 KFQWLGAMGLDDNN
+1277 KFQWLGTMVLDANGNFDTTE
-1291 RFNKD
+1291 
-1296 YNYCDEGG
+1296 NYRSQGG

-1311 SIENGGTAKNVVG
+1311 SVTGGDAAKNVIG
-1324 LEITGYRDSSGKP
+1324 LELTGYKDSSGNSA
-1337 VTPGISINL
+1337 TPGISINL
-1346 GDGWHKL
+1346 GDGWHRL
-1353 KIEDNTLK
+1353 KIENNTLK

>member
-16 NLVLETAGHIYIK
+16 NLVLETAGRIYVK

-51 IVNEVVQPT
+51 IVNEIVQPT

-155 STHYNQLVWNPG
+155 SEHYNQLVWNPG

-207 GNDELEEINMDGTFY
+207 GVDDIEEINMDGTFY

-239 SLKSLDSSSS
+239 SLKSLNSSSS
-249 SESSESSNNSDIWG
+249 SDTPINPG
-263 NGIHHANLDLDKN
+263 NGIHNANLDLDEN

-300 EAIKFGPEHDETTG
+300 EAIKFGPEYDETTG

-364 LHGKFRIGSDTE
+364 LHGKFRIGGTGE
-376 YLEWNGTNLNIKGG
+376 YLEWDGEKLNIKGS

-408 TDNEIECWFSDDGA
+408 TDNEIECWFPVGIDGV
-422 TNNWDLPL
+422 NKYDLPL
-430 PNGDNEDNIKA
+430 PNATNKEA

-453 HAEHL
+453 LAEHL
-458 GDFYYVVADNSNT
+458 GDFYYIIEDNPNT
-471 TNINEKGLAYR
+471 TDNEKDRAYR

-488 KYYWDKVSDHSISKE
+488 KYYWDRVSDHSISKE

-515 QALEKFSDW
+515 QALNKLNKW
-524 AADGVISPLEVTDIE
+524 AEDGVISPLEITEIE

-547 DYKEQSYKA
+547 DYKEQSKKSQDLGLTSEEWTTYSDKYTIYKND
-556 TSLNLKETTEW
+556 LEGIVNWWNNPERTTE
-567 TNYNTAYNN
+567 TYDIPAGFKDHMEGYYN
-576 YKTSLEKVFTWWNG
+576 
-590 IKSDP
+590 
-595 NTRIGTYPIPNDF
+595 
-608 QTNLEAYYSARSTFI
+608 ARSAFI
-623 NLAFKNSTADVSY
+623 NLAFEASIADVSY
-636 ITAAIKKGRTDI
+636 ITAAIKKGKTDI
-648 TGGLVMT
+648 TGGLIMT

-664 TNNPDDANYYD
+664 AKPEDANYYD
-675 SFRVMSGINGICI
+675 SFRVMSGINGICV
-688 KKDDNG
+688 KKDANG
-694 NYDYTDPAVWF
+694 NYDYTDPAIWF

-713 NEADMNK
+713 NEVDMNK

-743 TVVGTLYKWMKDDG
+743 TVEGTLYKWIKNDS
-757 TNYYSLDKDGDKL
+757 TNYYSLDEAGDKL

-781 SITLPSGVFKYSYSQ
+781 SITLPSGGFKYSYSQ

-817 LYGTIKAYLLPV
+817 LYGTIKAYLLQV

-841 TKVTETLT
+841 TKRTETLT

-855 IVQSHTSPGTIDLS
+855 IVKSHTSPGTIDLS

-899 ISYTNLIPTK
+899 ISYTGLIPTK

-938 YKWTNDSG
+938 YKWTNDNG

-965 STTNIATYLKNYTVA
+965 STTNIATYLRNYTVV

-1132 PWYYCYTDNELY
+1132 PWYYCYTDNEIY
-1144 KINYFNLEY
+1144 KINYFNLDY

-1168 RKSDGIVNTDT
+1168 RKSDGSVNYDT
-1179 EVFTKTFNVSKST
+1179 VVFTQTFDVSKGT
-1192 QSGKITITNL
+1192 QSGKITITDLYNT
-1202 SYAIRETGISLEG
+1202 IKETGIPLES

-1232 GIKSDSHIII
+1232 GVKSDSHIII

-1277 KFQWLGAMGLDDNN
+1277 KFQWLGAMVSDANGNFDTTE
-1291 RFNKD
+1291 
-1296 YNYCDEGG
+1296 NYRSQGG

-1311 SIENGGTAKNVVG
+1311 SVTGGDAAKNVIG
-1324 LEITGYRDSSGKP
+1324 LELTGYRDSSGNK

-1346 GDGWHKL
+1346 GDGWHRL
-1353 KIEDNTLK
+1353 KIENNTLK

>member
-16 NLVLETAGHIYIK
+16 NLVLETAGRIYVK

-51 IVNEVVQPT
+51 IVNEIVQPT

-131 SFTKTKGPNNSFVDS
+131 SFTQTKGPNNAFVDS
-146 PLYIDMDES
+146 PLYIDMNES
-155 STHYNQLVWNPG
+155 SEHYNQLVWNPG

-249 SESSESSNNSDIWG
+249 SESSESSNNSG
-263 NGIHHANLDLDKN
+263 TEGGGPYGANLYLDEN
-276 GMPLQLVGTGIYAK
+276 GMPPQKLIGTGIYAK

-364 LHGKFRIGSDTE
+364 LHGIFKIGNDND
-376 YLEWNGTNLNIKGG
+376 YLKWDGKKLDIKGS

-396 ELKTELEKFQSP
+396 SLQTELEKFQSP

-422 TNNWDLPL
+422 EHNWDLPL

-441 TPNWPVSTWGDN
+441 TPNWPASTWGNN

-488 KYYWDKVSDHSISKE
+488 KYYWDRVSDHSISKE

-515 QALEKFSDW
+515 QALNKLNKW
-524 AADGVISPLEVTDIE
+524 AEDGVISPLEITEIE

-547 DYKEQSYKA
+547 DYKEQSKKSQDLGLTSEEWTTYNDKYIIYKGDLE
-556 TSLNLKETTEW
+556 SIVNWWNNPERTTE
-567 TNYNTAYNN
+567 TC
-576 YKTSLEKVFTWWNG
+576 
-590 IKSDP
+590 D
-595 NTRIGTYPIPNDF
+595 IPTGFKDHMK
-608 QTNLEAYYSARSTFI
+608 EYYDARSAFI
-623 NLAFKNSTADVSY
+623 NLAFEASIADVSY
-636 ITAAIKKGRTDI
+636 ITAAIKKGKTDI
-648 TGGLVMT
+648 TGGLIMT

-664 TNNPDDANYYD
+664 AKPDDANYYD
-675 SFRVMSGINGICI
+675 SFRVMSGINGICE
-688 KKDDNG
+688 KKDASG
-694 NYDYTDPAVWF
+694 NYDYTDPAIWF

-713 NEADMNK
+713 NENDMNK

-781 SITLPSGVFKYSYSQ
+781 SITLPSGGFKYSYSQ

-817 LYGTIKAYLLPV
+817 LYGTIKAYLLQV

-841 TKVTETLT
+841 TKTTETLT

-855 IVQSHTSPGTIDLS
+855 IVKSHTSPSTIDLS

-878 TDSTSISGFIFSLD
+878 TDSTSISGFIFSLNG
-892 DTLPLHY
+892 TNHY
-899 ISYTNLIPTK
+899 ISYTGLIPTK

-938 YKWTNDSG
+938 YKWTNDNG

-965 STTNIATYLKNYTVA
+965 STNNIATYLRNYTVA

-1102 QTDDVGVF
+1102 QTDDVGIF
-1110 NAKGSV
+1110 DAKGSV

-1132 PWYYCYTDNELY
+1132 PWYYCYTDNEIY

-1168 RKSDGIVNTDT
+1168 RKSDGSVNYDT

-1202 SYAIRETGISLEG
+1202 SNAIKETGISLES

-1250 ITQTSASI
+1250 ITQTSSSI

-1277 KFQWLGAMGLDDNN
+1277 KFQWLGAMVSDTNGNFDTTE
-1291 RFNKD
+1291 
-1296 YNYCDEGG
+1296 NYRSQGG
-1304 TFIVTIP
+1304 TFIVTVP
-1311 SIENGGTAKNVVG
+1311 SVTGGDAAKNVIG
-1324 LEITGYRDSSGKP
+1324 LELTGYRDSSGNK

-1346 GDGWHKL
+1346 GDGWHRL
-1353 KIEDNTLK
+1353 KIENNTLK

>member
-16 NLVLETAGHIYIK
+16 NLVLETAGRIYVK

-51 IVNEVVQPT
+51 IVNEIVQPT

-131 SFTKTKGPNNSFVDS
+131 SFTQTKGPNNAFVDS

-155 STHYNQLVWNPG
+155 SEHYNQLVWNPG

-249 SESSESSNNSDIWG
+249 SDTSINPG
-263 NGIHHANLDLDKN
+263 NGIHNANLDLDKN

-355 PAGDQYLDF
+355 PGGDQYLDF
-364 LHGKFRIGSDTE
+364 LHGKFRIGSNSE
-376 YLEWNGTNLNIKGG
+376 YLEWNGEKLNIKGS

-396 ELKTELEKFQSP
+396 DLQTELEKFQSP
-408 TDNEIECWFSDDGA
+408 TYNEIECWFSDDVEE
-422 TNNWDLPL
+422 NKYNLPL
-430 PNGDNEDNIKA
+430 PNENNKEAN
-441 TPNWPVSTWGDN
+441 PNWPVSTWNGDYAK
-453 HAEHL
+453 HV
-458 GDFYYVVADNSNT
+458 GDFYYVVEDNPDT
-471 TNINEKGLAYR
+471 TNNEKGLAYH
-482 YIKKDD
+482 YIKDGD
-488 KYYWDKVSDHSISKE
+488 NYYWARVSDKSLSLE

-509 AKETAD
+509 AKKEAD
-515 QALEKFSDW
+515 EAINKFSEW

-556 TSLNLKETTEW
+556 TSLNLKETIEW
-567 TNYNTAYNN
+567 TNYNNAYNK
-576 YKTSLEKVFTWWNG
+576 YKTSLEQVFTWWNG
-590 IKSDP
+590 IKNYPDKR
-595 NTRIGTYPIPNDF
+595 TGTYTIPDDF
-608 QTNLEAYYSARSTFI
+608 KTNLDSYYSTRSVFI
-623 NLAFKNSTADVSY
+623 NLALSSSLVDVSY
-636 ITAAIKKGRTDI
+636 ITAAIKKGKTDI
-648 TGGLVMT
+648 TGGLIMT

-664 TNNPDDANYYD
+664 AKPEDANYYD
-675 SFRVMSGINGICI
+675 SFRVMSGINGICE
-688 KKDDNG
+688 KKDASG
-694 NYDYTDPAVWF
+694 NYDYTDPAIWF

-713 NEADMNK
+713 NENDMNK

-743 TVVGTLYKWMKDDG
+743 TVVGTLHKWMKDDG
-757 TNYYSLDKDGDKL
+757 ANYYSLDKDGDKL

-781 SITLPSGVFKYSYSQ
+781 SITLPSSVFKYSYSQ

-802 TSPLSFGDSAGNQQI
+802 TSTLSFEDSAGNQQI
-817 LYGTIKAYLLPV
+817 LYGTIKAYLLQF

-841 TKVTETLT
+841 TKQTETLT

-855 IVQSHTSPGTIDLS
+855 IVESHTSPGTIDLS

-878 TDSTSISGFIFSLD
+878 TDNTSIEGFIF
-892 DTLPLHY
+892 TLNGTNHY
-899 ISYTNLIPTK
+899 ISYTGLIPTK
-909 ENGFLYTFGSSSMM
+909 EKGFLYTVGSGQTMV
-923 IIDVYKYI
+923 IDVYKYI

-965 STTNIATYLKNYTVA
+965 STNNIATYLKNYTVA

-1085 DIGSTPLSTG
+1085 DIGSTPLSTK

-1102 QTDDVGVF
+1102 QTDDVGIF
-1110 NAKGSV
+1110 DAKGSV

-1132 PWYYCYTDNELY
+1132 PWYYCYTNNEIY

-1168 RKSDGIVNTDT
+1168 RKSDGSVDYDT
-1179 EVFTKTFNVSKST
+1179 EVFTKTFNVSKDT

-1202 SYAIRETGISLEG
+1202 YNIIKETGISLES

-1232 GIKSDSHIII
+1232 GINSNSHIII

-1250 ITQTSASI
+1250 ITQTSSSI

-1277 KFQWLGAMGLDDNN
+1277 KFQWLGAMVSDTNGNFDTTE
-1291 RFNKD
+1291 
-1296 YNYCDEGG
+1296 NYRSQGG
-1304 TFIVTIP
+1304 TFIVTVP
-1311 SIENGGTAKNVVG
+1311 SVTGGDAAKNVIG
-1324 LEITGYRDSSGKP
+1324 LELTGYRDSSGNKS
-1337 VTPGISINL
+1337 TPGISINL
-1346 GDGWHKL
+1346 GDGWHRL
-1353 KIEDNTLK
+1353 KIENNTLK

>member
-16 NLVLETAGHIYIK
+16 NLVLETAGRIYVK

-51 IVNEVVQPT
+51 IVNEIVQPT

-131 SFTKTKGPNNSFVDS
+131 SFTQTKGPNNAFVDS

-155 STHYNQLVWNPG
+155 SEHYNQLVWNPG

-239 SLKSLDSSSS
+239 SLKSLDSSSG
-249 SESSESSNNSDIWG
+249 SESSESSNNPDIKG
-263 NGIHHANLDLDKN
+263 KGIHNANLDLDKN

-355 PAGDQYLDF
+355 PNGDQYLDF
-364 LHGKFRIGSDTE
+364 LHGKFRIGSNSE
-376 YLEWNGTNLNIKGG
+376 YLEWDGEKLNIKGS

-396 ELKTELEKFQSP
+396 DLQTELEKFQSP
-408 TDNEIECWFSDDGA
+408 TDNEIECWFSDKGA
-422 TNNWDLPL
+422 ENNWDLPL

-441 TPNWPVSTWGDN
+441 TPNWPASTWGNN

-458 GDFYYVVADNSNT
+458 GDFYYVVADNPNT
-471 TNINEKGLAYR
+471 TNINEKDWAYR

-515 QALEKFSDW
+515 QALNKLNKW
-524 AADGVISPLEVTDIE
+524 AEDGVISPLEITEIE

-547 DYKEQSYKA
+547 DYKEQSKKSQDLGLTSEEWTTYNAKYIIYKDD
-556 TSLNLKETTEW
+556 LEGIVNWWNNPKRTTE
-567 TNYNTAYNN
+567 TC
-576 YKTSLEKVFTWWNG
+576 
-590 IKSDP
+590 D
-595 NTRIGTYPIPNDF
+595 IPTGFKDHMK
-608 QTNLEAYYSARSTFI
+608 EYYDARSTFI
-623 NLAFKNSTADVSY
+623 NLAFEASIADVSY
-636 ITAAIKKGRTDI
+636 ITAAIKKGKTDI
-648 TGGLVMT
+648 TGGLIMT

-664 TNNPDDANYYD
+664 AKPEDANYYD
-675 SFRVMSGINGICI
+675 SFRVMSGINGICE
-688 KKDDNG
+688 KKDASG

-713 NEADMNK
+713 NENDMNK

-743 TVVGTLYKWMKDDG
+743 TVVGTLHKWTKDDG
-757 TNYYSLDKDGDKL
+757 ANYYSLDKDGDKL

-781 SITLPSGVFKYSYSQ
+781 SITLPSGVFKYLYSQ

-802 TSPLSFGDSAGNQQI
+802 TSTLSFEDSAGNQQI
-817 LYGTIKAYLLPV
+817 LYGTIKAYLLQF

-841 TKVTETLT
+841 TKQTETLT

-855 IVQSHTSPGTIDLS
+855 IVKSHTSPGTIDLS

-878 TDSTSISGFIFSLD
+878 TDSTSIEGFIF
-892 DTLPLHY
+892 TLNGTNHY
-899 ISYTNLIPTK
+899 ISYTGLIPTK
-909 ENGFLYTFGSSSMM
+909 EKGFLYTVGSGQTMV
-923 IIDVYKYI
+923 IDVYKYI

-938 YKWTNDSG
+938 YKWTNDNG

-965 STTNIATYLKNYTVA
+965 NNTPTYLKNYTVA

-1085 DIGSTPLSTG
+1085 DIGSTPLSTK

-1110 NAKGSV
+1110 DAKGSV

-1132 PWYYCYTDNELY
+1132 PWYYCYTDNEIY

-1153 SFARVSKEIKLTIIL
+1153 SFARVSKAIKLTIIL
-1168 RKSDGIVNTDT
+1168 RKSDGFINTDT
-1179 EVFTKTFNVSKST
+1179 EVFTKTFNVSKDT

-1202 SYAIRETGISLEG
+1202 YNIIKETGIPLES

-1277 KFQWLGAMGLDDNN
+1277 KFQWLGAMGLDNDN

-1311 SIENGGTAKNVVG
+1311 SIENGGTAKDVVG
-1324 LEITGYRDSSGKP
+1324 LEITGYRDSSGNP
-1337 VTPGISINL
+1337 ATPGISINL

>member
-16 NLVLETAGHIYIK
+16 NLVLETAGHIYVK

-51 IVNEVVQPT
+51 IVNEIVQPT

-207 GNDELEEINMDGTFY
+207 GIDDIEEINMDGTFY

-249 SESSESSNNSDIWG
+249 SDTPINPG
-263 NGIHHANLDLDKN
+263 NGIHNANLDLDEN
-276 GMPLQLVGTGIYAK
+276 GRPLQLVGTGIYAK

-300 EAIKFGPEHDETTG
+300 EAIKFGPEYDETTG

-364 LHGKFRIGSDTE
+364 LHGVFKIGNDSN
-376 YLEWNGTNLNIKGG
+376 YLKWDGEKLNIKGS

-408 TDNEIECWFSDDGA
+408 TDNEIECWFPVGI
-422 TNNWDLPL
+422 TGVNKYDLPL
-430 PNGDNEDNIKA
+430 PNVTNKEA

-453 HAEHL
+453 LAEHL
-458 GDFYYVVADNSNT
+458 GDFYYVLEDNSST
-471 TNINEKGLAYR
+471 TDNEKDRAYR

-488 KYYWDKVSDHSISKE
+488 KYYWDIVSDHSISKE

-515 QALEKFSDW
+515 EALNKFSDW
-524 AADGVISPLEVTDIE
+524 AADGFISPVEVNDIK
-539 TEYNFIIN
+539 TEYNFIVK
-547 DYKEQSYKA
+547 DYEEQSYKA
-556 TSLNLKETTEW
+556 TTLNLKETTEW
-567 TNYNTAYNN
+567 TDYNTAYTN

-590 IKSDP
+590 IKGDP
-595 NTRIGTYPIPNDF
+595 NTRTGVYEIPDDF
-608 QTNLEAYYSARSTFI
+608 QTNLETYYNTRSTFI
-623 NLAFKNSTADVSY
+623 NLVFKNSTTDISY
-636 ITAAIKKGRTDI
+636 ITAAIKKGKTDI
-648 TGGLVMT
+648 TGGLIMT

-664 TNNPDDANYYD
+664 AKPDDANYYD
-675 SFRVMSGINGICI
+675 SFRVMSGINGICE
-688 KKDDNG
+688 KRDASG
-694 NYDYTDPAVWF
+694 NYNYTDPAIWF

-713 NEADMNK
+713 NEVDMNK
-720 PETCLLFIQK
+720 PETCLLFIK
-730 SDNTYNKYAKSDS
+730 NSNDTYNKYAKSDS
-743 TVVGTLYKWMKDDG
+743 TVVGTLYKWTKNDSS
-757 TNYYSLDKDGDKL
+757 NSYSLDKAGDKL

-781 SITLPSGVFKYSYSQ
+781 SITLPSSGFKYSYSQ

-802 TSPLSFGDSAGNQQI
+802 TSPLSFEDSAGNSQI
-817 LYGTIKAYLLPV
+817 LYGTIKAYLLQF

-855 IVQSHTSPGTIDLS
+855 IVKSHTSPGSIDLS

-878 TDSTSISGFIFSLD
+878 TNSTNIEGFIF
-892 DTLPLHY
+892 TLNGTNHY
-899 ISYTNLIPTK
+899 ISYAGLTTTK
-909 ENGFLYTFGSSSMM
+909 ENGFLYTLGSGSTM

-931 GTETYQL
+931 GTETYIL
-938 YKWTNDSG
+938 YKWTNDNNE

-965 STTNIATYLKNYTVA
+965 NNTPTYLKNYTVV

-1065 KDYYSGSFVS
+1065 KNYYSGSFVS

-1102 QTDDVGVF
+1102 QADNISMFD
-1110 NAKGSV
+1110 AKGSV
-1116 MYGAVNIP
+1116 MYGTVSIP
-1124 EGWEYQLI
+1124 ENWEYQLI
-1132 PWYYCYTDNELY
+1132 PWYNCYTDNEIY
-1144 KINYFNLEY
+1144 KINYFNLDY
-1153 SFARVSKEIKLTIIL
+1153 SFARVSKTIKLTIVL
-1168 RKSDGIVNTDT
+1168 RKSNGIVNNDT
-1179 EVFTKTFNVSKST
+1179 EVFTKTFNVSKDT
-1192 QSGKITITNL
+1192 QEGSITVDNL
-1202 SYAIRETGISLEG
+1202 YNTIKAGISLTS
-1215 YFGYSL
+1215 YYSYSL
-1221 FMTLSPGQVKS
+1221 IMKLSPGQVKS
-1232 GIKSDSHIII
+1232 GITSDSWI
-1242 RRGPCEAQ
+1242 RINRGTCEAQ

-1258 KKGTYIR
+1258 KEGTYIR

-1277 KFQWLGAMGLDDNN
+1277 KFQWLGAMEQNSYGD
-1291 RFNKD
+1291 FS
-1296 YNYCDEGG
+1296 NYCSQGG

-1311 SIENGGTAKNVVG
+1311 SEAGGDAAKNVIG
-1324 LEITGYRDSSGKP
+1324 LELTGYKDSSGNNL
-1337 VTPGISINL
+1337 TPGISINL
-1346 GDGWHKL
+1346 GDGWHRL
-1353 KIEDNTLK
+1353 KIENNTLK

>member
-16 NLVLETAGHIYIK
+16 NLVLETAGRIYVK

-51 IVNEVVQPT
+51 IVNEIVQPT

-131 SFTKTKGPNNSFVDS
+131 SFTQTKGPNNAFVDS

-155 STHYNQLVWNPG
+155 SEHYNQLVWNPG

-249 SESSESSNNSDIWG
+249 SDTSINPG
-263 NGIHHANLDLDKN
+263 NGIHNANLDLDKN

-355 PAGDQYLDF
+355 PGGDQYLDF
-364 LHGKFRIGSDTE
+364 LHGKFRIGSNSE
-376 YLEWNGTNLNIKGG
+376 YLEWNGEKLNIKGS

-396 ELKTELEKFQSP
+396 DLQTELEKFQSP
-408 TDNEIECWFSDDGA
+408 TYNEIECWFSDDVEE
-422 TNNWDLPL
+422 NKYNLPL
-430 PNGDNEDNIKA
+430 PNENNKEAN
-441 TPNWPVSTWGDN
+441 PNWPVSTWNGDYAK
-453 HAEHL
+453 HV
-458 GDFYYVVADNSNT
+458 GDFYYVVEDNPDT
-471 TNINEKGLAYR
+471 TNNEKGLAYH
-482 YIKKDD
+482 YIKDGD
-488 KYYWDKVSDHSISKE
+488 NYYWARVSDKSLSLE

-509 AKETAD
+509 AKKEAD
-515 QALEKFSDW
+515 EAINKFSEW

-556 TSLNLKETTEW
+556 TSLNLKETIEW
-567 TNYNTAYNN
+567 TNYNNAYNK
-576 YKTSLEKVFTWWNG
+576 YKTSLEQVFTWWNG
-590 IKSDP
+590 IKNYPDKR
-595 NTRIGTYPIPNDF
+595 TGTYTIPDDF
-608 QTNLEAYYSARSTFI
+608 KTNLDSYYSTRSVFI
-623 NLAFKNSTADVSY
+623 NLALSSSLVDVSY
-636 ITAAIKKGRTDI
+636 ITAAIKKGKTDI
-648 TGGLVMT
+648 TGGLIMT

-664 TNNPDDANYYD
+664 AKPEDANYYD
-675 SFRVMSGINGICI
+675 SFRVMSGINGICE
-688 KKDDNG
+688 KKDASG
-694 NYDYTDPAVWF
+694 NYDYTDPAIWF

-713 NEADMNK
+713 NENDMNK

-743 TVVGTLYKWMKDDG
+743 TVVGTLHKWMKDDG

-781 SITLPSGVFKYSYSQ
+781 SITLPSSVFKYSYSQ

-802 TSPLSFGDSAGNQQI
+802 TSTLSFEDSAGNQQI
-817 LYGTIKAYLLPV
+817 LYGTIKAYLLQF

-841 TKVTETLT
+841 TKQTETLT

-855 IVQSHTSPGTIDLS
+855 IVESHTSPGTIDLS

-878 TDSTSISGFIFSLD
+878 TDNTSIEGFIF
-892 DTLPLHY
+892 TLNGTNHY
-899 ISYTNLIPTK
+899 ISYTGLIPTK
-909 ENGFLYTFGSSSMM
+909 EKGFLYTVGSGQTMV
-923 IIDVYKYI
+923 IDVYKYI

-965 STTNIATYLKNYTVA
+965 STNNIATYLKNYTVA

-1085 DIGSTPLSTG
+1085 DIGSTPLSTK

-1102 QTDDVGVF
+1102 QTDDVGIF
-1110 NAKGSV
+1110 DAKGSV

-1132 PWYYCYTDNELY
+1132 PWYYCYTNNEIY

-1168 RKSDGIVNTDT
+1168 RKSDGSVDYDT
-1179 EVFTKTFNVSKST
+1179 EVFTKTFNVSKDT

-1202 SYAIRETGISLEG
+1202 YNIIKETGISLES

-1232 GIKSDSHIII
+1232 GINSNSHIII

-1250 ITQTSASI
+1250 ITQTSSSI

-1277 KFQWLGAMGLDDNN
+1277 KFQWLGAMVSDTNGNFDTTE
-1291 RFNKD
+1291 
-1296 YNYCDEGG
+1296 NYRSQGG
-1304 TFIVTIP
+1304 TFIVTVP
-1311 SIENGGTAKNVVG
+1311 SVTGGDAAKNVIG
-1324 LEITGYRDSSGKP
+1324 LELTGYRDSSGNKS
-1337 VTPGISINL
+1337 TPGISINL
-1346 GDGWHKL
+1346 GDGWHRL
-1353 KIEDNTLK
+1353 KIENNTLK

>member
-16 NLVLETAGHIYIK
+16 NLVLETAGHIYVK

-51 IVNEVVQPT
+51 IVNEIVQPT

-123 ELQFDWIY
+123 ELQFDWI
-131 SFTKTKGPNNSFVDS
+131 FDFAHTKGPNNTFVDS

-155 STHYNQLVWNPG
+155 SEYYNQLVWNPG

-249 SESSESSNNSDIWG
+249 SESSSNSDIKG
-263 NGIHHANLDLDKN
+263 NGIHYANLDLDKN

-300 EAIKFGPEHDETTG
+300 EAIKFGPEYDETTG

-408 TDNEIECWFSDDGA
+408 TDNEIECWFPVGIDGV
-422 TNNWDLPL
+422 NKYDLPL
-430 PNGDNEDNIKA
+430 PNA
-441 TPNWPVSTWGDN
+441 TNKEAIPNWPVSTWGN
-453 HAEHL
+453 NLAEHL
-458 GDFYYVVADNSNT
+458 GDFYYVLEDNSST
-471 TNINEKGLAYR
+471 TDNEKDWAYR

-488 KYYWDKVSDHSISKE
+488 KYYWDRVSDHSISKE

-515 QALEKFSDW
+515 QALNKLNKW
-524 AADGVISPLEVTDIE
+524 AEDGVISPFEITEIE

-547 DYKEQSYKA
+547 DYKEQSKKFQDLGLTSKEWTTYDAKYTIYKGD
-556 TSLNLKETTEW
+556 LEGIVNWWNNPERTTE
-567 TNYNTAYNN
+567 TYDIPAGFKDHMEGYYN
-576 YKTSLEKVFTWWNG
+576 
-590 IKSDP
+590 
-595 NTRIGTYPIPNDF
+595 
-608 QTNLEAYYSARSTFI
+608 ARSAFI
-623 NLAFKNSTADVSY
+623 NLAFEASIADVSY

-648 TGGLVMT
+648 TGGLIMT

-664 TNNPDDANYYD
+664 AKPEDANYYD
-675 SFRVMSGINGICI
+675 SFRVMSGINGICE
-688 KKDDNG
+688 KKDVSG
-694 NYDYTDPAVWF
+694 NYDYTDPAIWF

-713 NEADMNK
+713 NENDMNK

-743 TVVGTLYKWMKDDG
+743 TVEGTLYKWTKNDSSNS
-757 TNYYSLDKDGDKL
+757 NYYSLDEAGDKL

-781 SITLPSGVFKYSYSQ
+781 SITLPSGGFKYLYSQ

-802 TSPLSFGDSAGNQQI
+802 TTPLSFGDSAGNQQI
-817 LYGTIKAYLLPV
+817 LYGTIKAYLLQV

-841 TKVTETLT
+841 TKATETLT

-855 IVQSHTSPGTIDLS
+855 IVQSHTSPDSIDLS

-878 TDSTSISGFIFSLD
+878 TNNTSIEGFIF
-892 DTLPLHY
+892 TLNGTLHY
-899 ISYTNLIPTK
+899 ISYTGLIPTK
-909 ENGFLYTFGSSSMM
+909 EKGFLYTKGSGQTMV
-923 IIDVYKYI
+923 IDVYKYI

-938 YKWTNDSG
+938 YKWTNDNG

-965 STTNIATYLKNYTVA
+965 NNTPTYLKNYTVA

-1085 DIGSTPLSTG
+1085 DIGSTPLSTK

-1124 EGWEYQLI
+1124 EDWEYQLI
-1132 PWYYCYTDNELY
+1132 PWYYCYTDNEIY
-1144 KINYFNLEY
+1144 KVNYFNLEY
-1153 SFARVSKEIKLTIIL
+1153 SFARVSKEIILTIIL
-1168 RKSDGIVNTDT
+1168 RKSDGSVNYDT
-1179 EVFTKTFNVSKST
+1179 VVFTQTFKVSKNT

-1202 SYAIRETGISLEG
+1202 DNAIKETGIPLES

-1232 GIKSDSHIII
+1232 GISSNSHIII

-1250 ITQTSASI
+1250 ITQTSSSI

-1277 KFQWLGAMGLDDNN
+1277 KFQWLGTMVLDANGNFDTTE
-1291 RFNKD
+1291 
-1296 YNYCDEGG
+1296 NYRSQGG

-1311 SIENGGTAKNVVG
+1311 SVTGGDAAKNVIG
-1324 LEITGYRDSSGKP
+1324 LELTGYKDSSGNSA
-1337 VTPGISINL
+1337 TPGISINL

-1353 KIEDNTLK
+1353 KIENNTLK

>member
-16 NLVLETAGHIYIK
+16 NLVLETAGHIYVK

-51 IVNEVVQPT
+51 IVNEIVQPT

-207 GNDELEEINMDGTFY
+207 GVDDIEEINMDGTFY

-249 SESSESSNNSDIWG
+249 SDTPINPG
-263 NGIHHANLDLDKN
+263 NGIHNANLDLDEN

-290 TGIGQVVYSS
+290 TGIGKVVYSS
-300 EAIKFGPEHDETTG
+300 EAIKFGPEYDETTG

-422 TNNWDLPL
+422 EHNWDLPL

-441 TPNWPVSTWGDN
+441 TPNWPASTWGNN

-488 KYYWDKVSDHSISKE
+488 KYYWDRVSDHSISKE

-576 YKTSLEKVFTWWNG
+576 YKTSLERVFTWWNG

-595 NTRIGTYPIPNDF
+595 NTRTGTYIIPDDF
-608 QTNLEAYYSARSTFI
+608 KTNLNSYYSTRSLFI
-623 NLAFKNSTADVSY
+623 NLALSSSLTDVSY
-636 ITAAIKKGRTDI
+636 ITAAIKKGKTDI
-648 TGGLVMT
+648 TGGLIMT

-664 TNNPDDANYYD
+664 AKPDDANYYD
-675 SFRVMSGINGICI
+675 SFRVMSGINGICE
-688 KKDDNG
+688 KKDASG
-694 NYDYTDPAVWF
+694 NYNYTDPAIWF

-720 PETCLLFIQK
+720 PETCLLFIK
-730 SDNTYNKYAKSDS
+730 NSNDTYNKYAKSDS
-743 TVVGTLYKWMKDDG
+743 TVEGTLYKWMKDDG
-757 TNYYSLDKDGDKL
+757 TNYYSLDKAGDKL

-781 SITLPSGVFKYSYSQ
+781 SITLPSGGFKYSYSQ

-817 LYGTIKAYLLPV
+817 LYGTIKAYLLQF
-829 INNNSYTVYNVL
+829 INNNSYTVYNVS
-841 TKVTETLT
+841 TKQTETLT

-855 IVQSHTSPGTIDLS
+855 IVKSHTSPGSIDLS

-878 TDSTSISGFIFSLD
+878 TNSTSISGFIFSVD

-899 ISYTNLIPTK
+899 ISYAGLTTTK
-909 ENGFLYTFGSSSMM
+909 ENGFLYTLGSGSTM

-931 GTETYQL
+931 GTETYTL
-938 YKWTNDSG
+938 YKWTNDNNE

-955 TKPKYVYSYS
+955 KKPKYVYSYS
-965 STTNIATYLKNYTVA
+965 NNTPTYLKNYTVA

-1085 DIGSTPLSTG
+1085 DIGSTPLSTK

-1110 NAKGSV
+1110 DAKGSV

-1132 PWYYCYTDNELY
+1132 PWYYCYTDNEIY

-1153 SFARVSKEIKLTIIL
+1153 SFARVSKEIELTIIL
-1168 RKSDGIVNTDT
+1168 RKSDGSVNYDT
-1179 EVFTKTFNVSKST
+1179 KVFTKTFNVSKST

-1277 KFQWLGAMGLDDNN
+1277 KFQWLGAMGLDNDN

-1311 SIENGGTAKNVVG
+1311 SIENGGTAKDVVG

-1337 VTPGISINL
+1337 ATPGISINL

>member
-16 NLVLETAGHIYIK
+16 NLVLETAGHIYVK

-131 SFTKTKGPNNSFVDS
+131 SFTQTKGPNNAFVDS

-207 GNDELEEINMDGTFY
+207 GVDAIEEINMDGTFY

-249 SESSESSNNSDIWG
+249 SESSNNSNTKG
-263 NGIHHANLDLDKN
+263 NGIHNANLDLDEN

-300 EAIKFGPEHDETTG
+300 EAIKFGPEYDETTR

-364 LHGKFRIGSDTE
+364 LHGIFKIGNDSD
-376 YLEWNGTNLNIKGG
+376 YLKWDGKKLDIKGS

-396 ELKTELEKFQSP
+396 SLQTELEKFQSP
-408 TDNEIECWFSDDGA
+408 TDNEIECWFPVGIDGV
-422 TNNWDLPL
+422 NKYDLPL
-430 PNGDNEDNIKA
+430 PNA
-441 TPNWPVSTWGDN
+441 TNKEAIPNWPVSTWGN
-453 HAEHL
+453 NLAEHL
-458 GDFYYVVADNSNT
+458 GDFYYVLEDNPNT
-471 TNINEKGLAYR
+471 TNINEKDWAYR

-488 KYYWDKVSDHSISKE
+488 KYYWDRVSDHSISKE

-515 QALEKFSDW
+515 QALNKLNKW
-524 AADGVISPLEVTDIE
+524 AEDGVISPFEITEIE

-547 DYKEQSYKA
+547 DYKEQSKKFQDLGLTSEEWTTYDAKYTIYKGDLE
-556 TSLNLKETTEW
+556 SIVNWWNNPERTTE
-567 TNYNTAYNN
+567 TYDIPAGFKDHMEGYYN
-576 YKTSLEKVFTWWNG
+576 
-590 IKSDP
+590 
-595 NTRIGTYPIPNDF
+595 
-608 QTNLEAYYSARSTFI
+608 ARSAFI
-623 NLAFKNSTADVSY
+623 NLAFEASIADVSY
-636 ITAAIKKGRTDI
+636 ITAAIKKGKTDI
-648 TGGLVMT
+648 TGGLIMT

-664 TNNPDDANYYD
+664 AKPDDANYYD
-675 SFRVMSGINGICI
+675 SFRVMSGINGICE
-688 KKDDNG
+688 KKDTNG

-713 NEADMNK
+713 NEVDMNK

-730 SDNTYNKYAKSDS
+730 SDNTYNKYTKSDS
-743 TVVGTLYKWMKDDG
+743 TVEGTLYKWIKNDSSNS
-757 TNYYSLDKDGDKL
+757 NYYSLDKAGDKL

-781 SITLPSGVFKYSYSQ
+781 SITLSSSGSKYSYSQ

-817 LYGTIKAYLLPV
+817 LYGTIKAYLLPF

-841 TKVTETLT
+841 TKQTETLT

-855 IVQSHTSPGTIDLS
+855 IVKSHTSPGSIDLS
-869 KQTIITYTP
+869 KQTIIIYTP
-878 TDSTSISGFIFSLD
+878 TNSTSISGFIFSVD

-899 ISYTNLIPTK
+899 ISYAGLTTTK
-909 ENGFLYTFGSSSMM
+909 ENGFLYTLGSGSTM
-923 IIDVYKYI
+923 IIDVYKYV
-931 GTETYQL
+931 GTETYTL
-938 YKWTNDSG
+938 YKWTNDNNE

-955 TKPKYVYSYS
+955 KKPKYVYSYS
-965 STTNIATYLKNYTVA
+965 NNTPTYLKNYTVA

-1012 KIGESMTIN
+1012 KIGESMTIS

-1110 NAKGSV
+1110 DAKGSV

-1168 RKSDGIVNTDT
+1168 RKSDGSVNTDT

-1277 KFQWLGAMGLDDNN
+1277 KFQWLGAMGLDDND

-1311 SIENGGTAKNVVG
+1311 SIENGGTAKDVVG

-1337 VTPGISINL
+1337 ATPGISINL

-1353 KIEDNTLK
+1353 KIENNTLK

>member
-16 NLVLETAGHIYIK
+16 NLVLETAGHIYVK

-51 IVNEVVQPT
+51 IVNEIVQPT

-123 ELQFDWIY
+123 ELQFDWI
-131 SFTKTKGPNNSFVDS
+131 FDFAHTKGPNNTFVDS

-155 STHYNQLVWNPG
+155 SEHYNQLVWNPG

-249 SESSESSNNSDIWG
+249 SESSSNSDIKG
-263 NGIHHANLDLDKN
+263 NGIHYANLDLDKN

-300 EAIKFGPEHDETTG
+300 EAIKFGPEYDETTG

-408 TDNEIECWFSDDGA
+408 TDNEIECWFPVGIDGV
-422 TNNWDLPL
+422 NKYDLPL
-430 PNGDNEDNIKA
+430 PNATNKEA
-441 TPNWPVSTWGDN
+441 TPNWPASTWGNN

-458 GDFYYVVADNSNT
+458 GDFYYVVADNPNT
-471 TNINEKGLAYR
+471 TNINEKDWAYR

-488 KYYWDKVSDHSISKE
+488 KYYWDRVSDHSISKE

-515 QALEKFSDW
+515 QALNKLNKW
-524 AADGVISPLEVTDIE
+524 AEDGVISPFEITEIE

-547 DYKEQSYKA
+547 DYKEQSKKFQDLGLTSKEWTTYDAKYTIYKGD
-556 TSLNLKETTEW
+556 LEGIVNWWNNPERTTE
-567 TNYNTAYNN
+567 TYDIPAGFKDHMEGYYN
-576 YKTSLEKVFTWWNG
+576 
-590 IKSDP
+590 
-595 NTRIGTYPIPNDF
+595 
-608 QTNLEAYYSARSTFI
+608 ARSAFI
-623 NLAFKNSTADVSY
+623 NLAFEASIADVSY

-648 TGGLVMT
+648 TGGLIMT

-664 TNNPDDANYYD
+664 AKPEDANYYD
-675 SFRVMSGINGICI
+675 SFRVMSGINGICE
-688 KKDDNG
+688 KKDVSG
-694 NYDYTDPAVWF
+694 NYDYTDPAIWF

-713 NEADMNK
+713 NENDMNK

-743 TVVGTLYKWMKDDG
+743 TVEGTLYKWTKNDSSNS
-757 TNYYSLDKDGDKL
+757 NYYSLDEAGDKL

-781 SITLPSGVFKYSYSQ
+781 SITLPSGGFKYLYSQ

-817 LYGTIKAYLLPV
+817 LYGTIKAYLLQV

-841 TKVTETLT
+841 TKATETLT

-855 IVQSHTSPGTIDLS
+855 IVQSHTSPDSIDLS

-878 TDSTSISGFIFSLD
+878 TNNTSIEGFIF
-892 DTLPLHY
+892 TLNGTLHY
-899 ISYTNLIPTK
+899 ISYTGLIPTK
-909 ENGFLYTFGSSSMM
+909 EKGFLYTKGSGQTMV
-923 IIDVYKYI
+923 IDVYKYI

-938 YKWTNDSG
+938 YKWTNDNG

-965 STTNIATYLKNYTVA
+965 NNTPTYLKNYTVA

-1085 DIGSTPLSTG
+1085 DIGSTPLSTK

-1132 PWYYCYTDNELY
+1132 PWYYCYTDNEIY

-1153 SFARVSKEIKLTIIL
+1153 SFARVSKEIILTIIL
-1168 RKSDGIVNTDT
+1168 RKSDGSVNYDT
-1179 EVFTKTFNVSKST
+1179 VVFTQTFKVSKGT

-1202 SYAIRETGISLEG
+1202 DNAIKETGIPLES

-1232 GIKSDSHIII
+1232 GISSNSHIII

-1250 ITQTSASI
+1250 ITQTSSSI

-1277 KFQWLGAMGLDDNN
+1277 KFQWLGAMVSDANGNFDTTE
-1291 RFNKD
+1291 
-1296 YNYCDEGG
+1296 NYRSQGG

-1311 SIENGGTAKNVVG
+1311 SVTGGDAAKNVIG
-1324 LEITGYRDSSGKP
+1324 LELTGYKDSSGNSA
-1337 VTPGISINL
+1337 TPGISINL

-1353 KIEDNTLK
+1353 KIENNTLK

>member
-1 MALVNNATTIGTGGQ
+1 MALVNNATTVGTGGQ
-16 NLVLETAGHIYIK
+16 NLVLETAGHIYVK

-51 IVNEVVQPT
+51 IVNEIVQPT

-123 ELQFDWIY
+123 ELQFDWI
-131 SFTKTKGPNNSFVDS
+131 FDFAHTKGPNNTFVDS

-249 SESSESSNNSDIWG
+249 SESSNNSDIKG
-263 NGIHHANLDLDKN
+263 NGIHNANLDLDEN

-290 TGIGQVVYSS
+290 TGIGKVVYSS
-300 EAIKFGPEHDETTG
+300 EAIKFGPEYDETTG

-349 AYIFAT
+349 AYVFAT
-355 PAGDQYLDF
+355 PNGDQYLDF
-364 LHGKFRIGSDTE
+364 LHGKFRIGGTGE
-376 YLEWNGTNLNIKGG
+376 YLEWDGEKLNIKGS

-408 TDNEIECWFSDDGA
+408 TYNEIECWFSDDGA
-422 TNNWDLPL
+422 ENNWDLPL
-430 PNGDNEDNIKA
+430 PNENNKEAKS
-441 TPNWPVSTWGDN
+441 NWPVSIWDGDYAK
-453 HAEHL
+453 HV
-458 GDFYYVVADNSNT
+458 GDFYYVVEDNPDT
-471 TNINEKGLAYR
+471 TDNEKGLAYH
-482 YIKKDD
+482 YIKDGD
-488 KYYWDKVSDHSISKE
+488 NYYWAKVSDNSLSLE

-509 AKETAD
+509 AKKEAD
-515 QALEKFSDW
+515 EAINKFSEW

-547 DYKEQSYKA
+547 DYEEQFNKANLLSLTQKDEWLKYKE
-556 TSLNLKETTEW
+556 
-567 TNYNTAYNN
+567 AYNN
-576 YKTSLEKVFTWWNG
+576 YKKSLKDILDWWDG

-595 NTRIGTYPIPNDF
+595 DKRTGTYSIPNNF
-608 QTNLEAYYSARSTFI
+608 KTNLDSYYSTRSLFI
-623 NLAFKNSTADVSY
+623 NLALSSSLADVSY

-648 TGGLVMT
+648 TGGLIMS

-664 TNNPDDANYYD
+664 STNPDDANYYN

-694 NYDYTDPAVWF
+694 DYTDPAVWF

-713 NEADMNK
+713 NEVDMNK
-720 PETCLLFIQK
+720 PETCLLFIK
-730 SDNTYNKYAKSDS
+730 NSNDTYNKYAKSDS
-743 TVVGTLYKWMKDDG
+743 TVEGTLYKWIKNDSSNS
-757 TNYYSLDKDGDKL
+757 NYYSLDESGSKL

-781 SITLPSGVFKYSYSQ
+781 SITLPSGGFKYSYSQ

-802 TSPLSFGDSAGNQQI
+802 TNTLSFWDSVGNSQI
-817 LYGTIKAYLLPV
+817 LYGTIKAYLLQV

-841 TKVTETLT
+841 TKGTETLT

-855 IVQSHTSPGTIDLS
+855 LVKSNTSPGTIDLS

-878 TDSTSISGFIFSLD
+878 TNNTSIEGFIFILNG
-892 DTLPLHY
+892 TNHY
-899 ISYTNLIPTK
+899 ISCTGLIPTK
-909 ENGFLYTFGSSSMM
+909 EKGFLYTVGSGQTMV
-923 IIDVYKYI
+923 IDVYKYI

-938 YKWTNDSG
+938 YKWTNDNG

-965 STTNIATYLKNYTVA
+965 NNTPTYLKNYTVA

-1030 LHSGQSS
+1030 LHSSQSS
-1037 FWIGTKSNK
+1037 FWIGTESNK

-1065 KDYYSGSFVS
+1065 NDYYSGSFVS

-1085 DIGSTPLSTG
+1085 DIGSTPLSTK

-1124 EGWEYQLI
+1124 KGWEYQLI
-1132 PWYYCYTDNELY
+1132 PWYYCYTDNEIY

-1168 RKSDGIVNTDT
+1168 RKSDGSANYDT
-1179 EVFTKTFNVSKST
+1179 VVFEQTFKVSKNT
-1192 QSGKITITNL
+1192 QSGKITITDLDNT
-1202 SYAIRETGISLEG
+1202 IKKTGISLES

-1232 GIKSDSHIII
+1232 GISSNSHIII

-1250 ITQTSASI
+1250 ITQTSSSI

-1277 KFQWLGAMGLDDNN
+1277 KFQWLGTMVSDANGNFDTNE
-1291 RFNKD
+1291 
-1296 YNYCDEGG
+1296 NYRSQGG

-1311 SIENGGTAKNVVG
+1311 SVTGGDAAKNVIG
-1324 LEITGYRDSSGKP
+1324 LELTGYKDSSGNSP
-1337 VTPGISINL
+1337 TPGISINL
-1346 GDGWHKL
+1346 GDGWHRL

>member
-16 NLVLETAGHIYIK
+16 NLVLETAGHIYVK

-51 IVNEVVQPT
+51 IVNEIVQPT

-123 ELQFDWIY
+123 ELQFDWI
-131 SFTKTKGPNNSFVDS
+131 FDFAHTKGPNNTFVDS

-155 STHYNQLVWNPG
+155 SEHYNQLVWNPG

-249 SESSESSNNSDIWG
+249 SESSSNSDIKG
-263 NGIHHANLDLDKN
+263 NGIHYANLDLDKN

-300 EAIKFGPEHDETTG
+300 EAIKFGPEYDETTG

-408 TDNEIECWFSDDGA
+408 TDNEIECWFPVGIDGV
-422 TNNWDLPL
+422 NKYDLPL
-430 PNGDNEDNIKA
+430 PNA
-441 TPNWPVSTWGDN
+441 TNKEAIPNWPVSTWGN
-453 HAEHL
+453 NLAEHL
-458 GDFYYVVADNSNT
+458 GDFYYVLEDNSST
-471 TNINEKGLAYR
+471 TDNEKDWAYR

-488 KYYWDKVSDHSISKE
+488 KYYWDRVSDHSISKE

-515 QALEKFSDW
+515 QALNKLNKW
-524 AADGVISPLEVTDIE
+524 AEDGVISPFEITEIE

-547 DYKEQSYKA
+547 DYKEQSKKFQDLGLTSKEWTTYDAKYTIYKGD
-556 TSLNLKETTEW
+556 LEGIVNWWNNPERTTE
-567 TNYNTAYNN
+567 TYDIPAGFKDHMEGYYN
-576 YKTSLEKVFTWWNG
+576 
-590 IKSDP
+590 
-595 NTRIGTYPIPNDF
+595 
-608 QTNLEAYYSARSTFI
+608 ARSAFI
-623 NLAFKNSTADVSY
+623 NLAFEASIADVSY

-648 TGGLVMT
+648 TGGLIMT

-664 TNNPDDANYYD
+664 AKPEDANYYD
-675 SFRVMSGINGICI
+675 SFRVMSGINGICE
-688 KKDDNG
+688 KKDVSG
-694 NYDYTDPAVWF
+694 NYDYTDPAIWF

-713 NEADMNK
+713 NENDMNK

-743 TVVGTLYKWMKDDG
+743 TVEGTLYKWTKNDSSNS
-757 TNYYSLDKDGDKL
+757 NYYSLDEAGDKL

-781 SITLPSGVFKYSYSQ
+781 SITLPSGGFKYLYSQ

-817 LYGTIKAYLLPV
+817 LYGTIKAYLLQV

-841 TKVTETLT
+841 TKATETLT

-855 IVQSHTSPGTIDLS
+855 IVQSHTSPGSIDLS

-878 TDSTSISGFIFSLD
+878 TNNTSIEGFIF
-892 DTLPLHY
+892 TLNGTLHY
-899 ISYTNLIPTK
+899 ISYTGLIPTK
-909 ENGFLYTFGSSSMM
+909 EKGFLYTKGSGQTMV
-923 IIDVYKYI
+923 IDVYKYI

-938 YKWTNDSG
+938 YKWTNDNG

-965 STTNIATYLKNYTVA
+965 NNTPTYLKNYTVA

-1085 DIGSTPLSTG
+1085 DIGSTPLSTK

-1124 EGWEYQLI
+1124 EDWEYQLI
-1132 PWYYCYTDNELY
+1132 PWYYCYTDNEIY
-1144 KINYFNLEY
+1144 KVNYFNLEY
-1153 SFARVSKEIKLTIIL
+1153 SFARVSKEIILTIIL
-1168 RKSDGIVNTDT
+1168 RKSDGSVNYDT
-1179 EVFTKTFNVSKST
+1179 VVFTQTFKVSKNT

-1202 SYAIRETGISLEG
+1202 DNAIKETGIPLES

-1232 GIKSDSHIII
+1232 GISSNSHIII

-1250 ITQTSASI
+1250 ITQTSSSI

-1277 KFQWLGAMGLDDNN
+1277 KFQWLGTMVLDANGNFDTTE
-1291 RFNKD
+1291 
-1296 YNYCDEGG
+1296 NYRSQGG

-1311 SIENGGTAKNVVG
+1311 SVTGGDAAKNVIG
-1324 LEITGYRDSSGKP
+1324 LELTGYKDSSGNSA
-1337 VTPGISINL
+1337 TPGISINL
-1346 GDGWHKL
+1346 GDGWHRL
-1353 KIEDNTLK
+1353 KIENNTLK

>member
-16 NLVLETAGHIYIK
+16 NLVLETAGHIYVK

-51 IVNEVVQPT
+51 IVNEIVQPT

-123 ELQFDWIY
+123 ELQFDWI
-131 SFTKTKGPNNSFVDS
+131 FDFAHTKGPNNTFVDS

-155 STHYNQLVWNPG
+155 SEHYNQLVWNPG

-249 SESSESSNNSDIWG
+249 SESSSNSDIKG
-263 NGIHHANLDLDKN
+263 NGIHYANLDLDKN

-300 EAIKFGPEHDETTG
+300 EAIKFGPEYDETTG

-408 TDNEIECWFSDDGA
+408 TDNEIECWFPVGIDGV
-422 TNNWDLPL
+422 NKYDLPL
-430 PNGDNEDNIKA
+430 PNA
-441 TPNWPVSTWGDN
+441 TNKEAIPNWPVSTWGN
-453 HAEHL
+453 NLAEHL
-458 GDFYYVVADNSNT
+458 GDFYYVLEDNSST
-471 TNINEKGLAYR
+471 TDNEKDWAYR
-482 YIKKDD
+482 YIKKDG
-488 KYYWDKVSDHSISKE
+488 KYYWDRVSDHSISKE

-515 QALEKFSDW
+515 QALNKLNKW
-524 AADGVISPLEVTDIE
+524 AEDGVISPFEITEIE

-547 DYKEQSYKA
+547 DYKEQSKKFQDLGLTSKEWTTYDAKYTIYKGDLE
-556 TSLNLKETTEW
+556 SIVNWWNNPERTTE
-567 TNYNTAYNN
+567 TYDIPAGFKDHMEGYYN
-576 YKTSLEKVFTWWNG
+576 
-590 IKSDP
+590 
-595 NTRIGTYPIPNDF
+595 
-608 QTNLEAYYSARSTFI
+608 ARSAFI
-623 NLAFKNSTADVSY
+623 NLAFEASIADVSY

-648 TGGLVMT
+648 TGGLIMT

-664 TNNPDDANYYD
+664 AKPEDANYYD
-675 SFRVMSGINGICI
+675 SFRVMSGINGICE
-688 KKDDNG
+688 KKDVSG
-694 NYDYTDPAVWF
+694 NYDYTDPAIWF

-713 NEADMNK
+713 NENDMNK

-743 TVVGTLYKWMKDDG
+743 TVEGTLYKWTKNDSSNS
-757 TNYYSLDKDGDKL
+757 NYYSLDEAGDKL

-781 SITLPSGVFKYSYSQ
+781 SITLPSGGFKYLYSQ

-817 LYGTIKAYLLPV
+817 LYGTIKAYLLQV

-841 TKVTETLT
+841 TKATDTLT

-855 IVQSHTSPGTIDLS
+855 IVQSHTSPDSIDLS

-878 TDSTSISGFIFSLD
+878 TNNTSIEGFIF
-892 DTLPLHY
+892 TLNGTLHY
-899 ISYTNLIPTK
+899 ISYTGLIPTK
-909 ENGFLYTFGSSSMM
+909 EKGFLYTKGSGQTMV
-923 IIDVYKYI
+923 IDVYKYI

-938 YKWTNDSG
+938 YKWTNDNG

-965 STTNIATYLKNYTVA
+965 NNTPTYLKNYTVA

-1085 DIGSTPLSTG
+1085 DIGSTPLSTK

-1124 EGWEYQLI
+1124 EDWEYQLI
-1132 PWYYCYTDNELY
+1132 PWYYCYTDNEIY
-1144 KINYFNLEY
+1144 KVNYFNLEY
-1153 SFARVSKEIKLTIIL
+1153 SFARVSKEIILTIIL
-1168 RKSDGIVNTDT
+1168 RKSDGSVNYDT
-1179 EVFTKTFNVSKST
+1179 VVFTQTFKVSKNT

-1202 SYAIRETGISLEG
+1202 DNAIKETGIPLES

-1232 GIKSDSHIII
+1232 GISSNSHIII

-1250 ITQTSASI
+1250 ITQTSSSI

-1277 KFQWLGAMGLDDNN
+1277 KFQWLGTMVLDANGNFDTTE
-1291 RFNKD
+1291 
-1296 YNYCDEGG
+1296 NYRSQGG

-1311 SIENGGTAKNVVG
+1311 SVTGGDAAKNVIG
-1324 LEITGYRDSSGKP
+1324 LELTGYKDSSGNSA
-1337 VTPGISINL
+1337 TPGISINL
-1346 GDGWHKL
+1346 GDGWHRL
-1353 KIEDNTLK
+1353 KIENNTLK

>member
-16 NLVLETAGHIYIK
+16 NLVLETAGHIYVK

-51 IVNEVVQPT
+51 IVNEIVQPT

-155 STHYNQLVWNPG
+155 SEHYNQLVWNPG

-207 GNDELEEINMDGTFY
+207 GVDDIEEINMDGTFY

-249 SESSESSNNSDIWG
+249 SDTPINPG
-263 NGIHHANLDLDKN
+263 NGIHNANLDLDEN

-290 TGIGQVVYSS
+290 TGIGKVVYSS
-300 EAIKFGPEHDETTG
+300 EAIKFGPEYDETTR

-364 LHGKFRIGSDTE
+364 LHGIFKIGNDSD
-376 YLEWNGTNLNIKGG
+376 YLKWDGKKLDIKGS

-396 ELKTELEKFQSP
+396 SLQTELEKFQSP

-441 TPNWPVSTWGDN
+441 TPNWPASTWGNN
-453 HAEHL
+453 HTEHL
-458 GDFYYVVADNSNT
+458 GDFYYVVADNKDT
-471 TNINEKGLAYR
+471 TVNEKGLAYR
-482 YIKKDD
+482 YIKKDN

-515 QALEKFSDW
+515 QALNKLNKW
-524 AADGVISPLEVTDIE
+524 AEDGVISPLEITEIE

-547 DYKEQSYKA
+547 DYKEQSKKFQDLGLTSEEWTTYDAKYTIYKGDLE
-556 TSLNLKETTEW
+556 SIVNWWNNPERTTE
-567 TNYNTAYNN
+567 TCDIPAGFKNHMEEYYN
-576 YKTSLEKVFTWWNG
+576 
-590 IKSDP
+590 
-595 NTRIGTYPIPNDF
+595 
-608 QTNLEAYYSARSTFI
+608 ARSAFI
-623 NLAFKNSTADVSY
+623 NLAFEASIADVSY
-636 ITAAIKKGRTDI
+636 ITAAIKKGKTDI
-648 TGGLVMT
+648 TGGLIMT

-664 TNNPDDANYYD
+664 AKPEDANYYD
-675 SFRVMSGINGICI
+675 SFRVMSGINGICE
-688 KKDDNG
+688 KKDASG
-694 NYDYTDPAVWF
+694 NYDYTDPAIWF

-720 PETCLLFIQK
+720 PETCLLFIK
-730 SDNTYNKYAKSDS
+730 NSNDTYNKYAKSDS
-743 TVVGTLYKWMKDDG
+743 TVVGTLYKWMNDDG

-781 SITLPSGVFKYSYSQ
+781 SITLPSGVFRYSYSQ

-802 TSPLSFGDSAGNQQI
+802 TPPSSFGDSAGNQQT
-817 LYGTIKAYLLPV
+817 LQGTIKAYLLQV

-841 TKVTETLT
+841 TKGTETLT

-855 IVQSHTSPGTIDLS
+855 IVKSHTSPGSFDLS
-869 KQTIITYTP
+869 KKTIITYTP
-878 TDSTSISGFIFSLD
+878 TNSTNIEGFIFTLN
-892 DTLPLHY
+892 DTLHY
-899 ISYTNLIPTK
+899 ISYTGLIPTK
-909 ENGFLYTFGSSSMM
+909 EKGFLYTVGSGQTM

-938 YKWTNDSG
+938 YKWTNDNG

-965 STTNIATYLKNYTVA
+965 NNTPTYLKNYTVA

-1085 DIGSTPLSTG
+1085 DIGSTPLSTK

-1110 NAKGSV
+1110 DAKGSV

-1132 PWYYCYTDNELY
+1132 PWYYCYTNNEIY

-1168 RKSDGIVNTDT
+1168 RKSDGSVNYDT
-1179 EVFTKTFNVSKST
+1179 EVFTKTFNVSKDT

-1202 SYAIRETGISLEG
+1202 YNIIKETGISLES

-1232 GIKSDSHIII
+1232 GISSNSHIII

-1250 ITQTSASI
+1250 ITQTSSSI

-1277 KFQWLGAMGLDDNN
+1277 KFQWLGAMVSDTNGNFDTTE
-1291 RFNKD
+1291 
-1296 YNYCDEGG
+1296 NYRSQGG
-1304 TFIVTIP
+1304 TFIVTVP
-1311 SIENGGTAKNVVG
+1311 SVTGGDAAKNVIG
-1324 LEITGYRDSSGKP
+1324 LELTGYRDSSGNKS
-1337 VTPGISINL
+1337 TPGISINL
-1346 GDGWHKL
+1346 GDGWHRL
-1353 KIEDNTLK
+1353 KIENNTLK

>member
-16 NLVLETAGHIYIK
+16 NLVLETAGHIYVK

-51 IVNEVVQPT
+51 VVNEIVQPT

-207 GNDELEEINMDGTFY
+207 GKDALEEINMDGTFY

-249 SESSESSNNSDIWG
+249 SDTPINPG
-263 NGIHHANLDLDKN
+263 NGIHNANLDLDKN

-422 TNNWDLPL
+422 EHNWDLPL

-441 TPNWPVSTWGDN
+441 TPNWPASTWGNN

-471 TNINEKGLAYR
+471 TDINEKGLAYR

-488 KYYWDKVSDHSISKE
+488 KYYWDRVSDHSISKE

-515 QALEKFSDW
+515 QALNKFSDW
-524 AADGVISPLEVTDIE
+524 AADGVISPVEVNDIK
-539 TEYNFIIN
+539 TEYNFIVK
-547 DYKEQSYKA
+547 DYEEQSYKA
-556 TSLNLKETTEW
+556 TTLNLKETTEW
-567 TNYNTAYNN
+567 TNYNTAYGK

-590 IKSDP
+590 IKSYPDKR
-595 NTRIGTYPIPNDF
+595 TGTYTIPDDF
-608 QTNLEAYYSARSTFI
+608 KTNLDSYYSTRSLFI
-623 NLAFKNSTADVSY
+623 NLALSSSLADVSY
-636 ITAAIKKGRTDI
+636 ITAAIKKGKTDI
-648 TGGLVMT
+648 TGGLIMT

-664 TNNPDDANYYD
+664 AKPDDADYYN
-675 SFRVMSGINGICI
+675 SFRVMSGINGICE
-688 KKDDNG
+688 KKDVNG
-694 NYDYTDPAVWF
+694 NYDYTDPAIWF

-713 NEADMNK
+713 NENDMNK

-781 SITLPSGVFKYSYSQ
+781 SITLPSGGFKYSYSQ

-817 LYGTIKAYLLPV
+817 LYGTIKAYLLQV

-841 TKVTETLT
+841 AKQTETLT

-855 IVQSHTSPGTIDLS
+855 IVKSHTSPGTIDLS

-899 ISYTNLIPTK
+899 ISCDNLIPTK

-938 YKWTNDSG
+938 YKWTNDSE

-965 STTNIATYLKNYTVA
+965 NNTPTYLKNYTVV

-1085 DIGSTPLSTG
+1085 DIGSTPLSTK

-1102 QTDDVGVF
+1102 QTDDVGIF
-1110 NAKGSV
+1110 DAKGSV

-1153 SFARVSKEIKLTIIL
+1153 SFARVSKEIELTIIL
-1168 RKSDGIVNTDT
+1168 RKSDGSVNYDT
-1179 EVFTKTFNVSKST
+1179 KVFTKTFNVSKST

-1202 SYAIRETGISLEG
+1202 SYDIRETGISLG
-1215 YFGYSL
+1215 SYFGYSL

-1277 KFQWLGAMGLDDNN
+1277 KFQWLGAMGLDNDN

-1311 SIENGGTAKNVVG
+1311 SIENGGTAKDVVG

-1337 VTPGISINL
+1337 ATPGISINL
-1346 GDGWHKL
+1346 GDGWHRL
-1353 KIEDNTLK
+1353 KIENNTLK

>member
-16 NLVLETAGHIYIK
+16 NLVLETAGRIYVK

-51 IVNEVVQPT
+51 IVNEIVQPT

-131 SFTKTKGPNNSFVDS
+131 SFTQTKGPNNAFVDS

-155 STHYNQLVWNPG
+155 SEHYNQLVWNPG
-167 YIKHYTFDGPEIVRP
+167 YIKHYTLDGPEIVRP

-239 SLKSLDSSSS
+239 SLKSLNSSSG
-249 SESSESSNNSDIWG
+249 SESSESSNNPDIKG
-263 NGIHHANLDLDKN
+263 KGIHNANLDLDKN

-355 PAGDQYLDF
+355 PNGDQYLDF
-364 LHGKFRIGSDTE
+364 LHGKFRIGSTSE
-376 YLEWNGTNLNIKGG
+376 YLEWDGEKLNIKGS

-408 TDNEIECWFSDDGA
+408 TDNEIECWFPVGIDGVKKY
-422 TNNWDLPL
+422 DLPL
-430 PNGDNEDNIKA
+430 PNATNKEA
-441 TPNWPVSTWGDN
+441 TPNWPVSTWGN
-453 HAEHL
+453 NLAEHL
-458 GDFYYVVADNSNT
+458 GDFYYVIEDNPNT
-471 TNINEKGLAYR
+471 TNINEKDWAYR

-488 KYYWDKVSDHSISKE
+488 KYYWDRVSDHSISKE

-515 QALEKFSDW
+515 QALNKLNKW
-524 AADGVISPLEVTDIE
+524 AEDGVISPLEITEIE

-547 DYKEQSYKA
+547 DYKEQSKKSQDLGLTSEEWTTYNDKYIIYKGDLE
-556 TSLNLKETTEW
+556 SIVNWWNNPERTTE
-567 TNYNTAYNN
+567 TCDIPTGFKNHMEEYYN
-576 YKTSLEKVFTWWNG
+576 
-590 IKSDP
+590 
-595 NTRIGTYPIPNDF
+595 
-608 QTNLEAYYSARSTFI
+608 ARSTFI
-623 NLAFKNSTADVSY
+623 NLAFEASIADVSY
-636 ITAAIKKGRTDI
+636 ITAAIKKGKTDI
-648 TGGLVMT
+648 TGGLIMT

-664 TNNPDDANYYD
+664 AKPEDANYYD
-675 SFRVMSGINGICI
+675 SFRVMSGINGICE
-688 KKDDNG
+688 KKDASG
-694 NYDYTDPAVWF
+694 NYDYTDPAIWF

-713 NEADMNK
+713 NENDMNK

-743 TVVGTLYKWMKDDG
+743 IVVGTLHKWMKDDG
-757 TNYYSLDKDGDKL
+757 TNYYSLDKNGDKL

-781 SITLPSGVFKYSYSQ
+781 SITLPSGGFKYSYSQ

-817 LYGTIKAYLLPV
+817 LYGTIKAYLLQV

-841 TKVTETLT
+841 TKTTETLT

-855 IVQSHTSPGTIDLS
+855 IVKSHTSPDTIDLS

-878 TDSTSISGFIFSLD
+878 TDSTSISGFIFSLNG
-892 DTLPLHY
+892 TNHY
-899 ISYTNLIPTK
+899 ISYTGLIPTK

-938 YKWTNDSG
+938 YKWTNDNG

-965 STTNIATYLKNYTVA
+965 STNNIATYLRNYTVV

-1102 QTDDVGVF
+1102 QTDDVGIF
-1110 NAKGSV
+1110 DAKGSV

-1132 PWYYCYTDNELY
+1132 PWYYCYTDNEIY

-1153 SFARVSKEIKLTIIL
+1153 SFARVSKEIELTIIL
-1168 RKSDGIVNTDT
+1168 RKSDGSVNYDT
-1179 EVFTKTFNVSKST
+1179 KVFTKTFNVSKST

-1202 SYAIRETGISLEG
+1202 SNAIKETGISLED

-1258 KKGTYIR
+1258 KEGTYIR

-1277 KFQWLGAMGLDDNN
+1277 KFQWLGAMEQNSYGDFNN
-1291 RFNKD
+1291 YRSQ
-1296 YNYCDEGG
+1296 GG
-1304 TFIVTIP
+1304 TFIVAIP
-1311 SIENGGTAKNVVG
+1311 SKEGGDAAKNIVG
-1324 LEITGYRDSSGKP
+1324 LEITGYRDSSGNK

-1346 GDGWHKL
+1346 GDGWHRL
-1353 KIEDNTLK
+1353 KIENNTLK

>member
-16 NLVLETAGHIYIK
+16 NLVLETAGHIYVK

-51 IVNEVVQPT
+51 IVNEIVQPT

-123 ELQFDWIY
+123 ELQFDWI
-131 SFTKTKGPNNSFVDS
+131 FDFAHTKGPNNTFVDS

-155 STHYNQLVWNPG
+155 SEHYNQLVWNPG

-249 SESSESSNNSDIWG
+249 SESSSNSDIKG
-263 NGIHHANLDLDKN
+263 NGIHYANLDLDKN

-300 EAIKFGPEHDETTG
+300 EAIKFGPEYDETTG

-408 TDNEIECWFSDDGA
+408 TDNEIECWFPVGIDGV
-422 TNNWDLPL
+422 NKYDLPL
-430 PNGDNEDNIKA
+430 PNA
-441 TPNWPVSTWGDN
+441 TNKEAIPNWPVSTWGN
-453 HAEHL
+453 NLAEHL
-458 GDFYYVVADNSNT
+458 GDFYYVLEDNSST
-471 TNINEKGLAYR
+471 TDNEKDWAYR

-488 KYYWDKVSDHSISKE
+488 KYYWDRVSDHSISKE

-515 QALEKFSDW
+515 QALNKLNKW
-524 AADGVISPLEVTDIE
+524 AEDGVISPFEITEIE

-547 DYKEQSYKA
+547 DYKEQSKKFQDLGLTSKEWTTYDAKYTIYKGD
-556 TSLNLKETTEW
+556 LEGIVNWWNNPERTTE
-567 TNYNTAYNN
+567 TYDIPAGFKDHMEGYYN
-576 YKTSLEKVFTWWNG
+576 
-590 IKSDP
+590 
-595 NTRIGTYPIPNDF
+595 
-608 QTNLEAYYSARSTFI
+608 ARSAFI
-623 NLAFKNSTADVSY
+623 NLAFEASIADVSY

-648 TGGLVMT
+648 TGGLIMT

-664 TNNPDDANYYD
+664 AKPEDANYYD
-675 SFRVMSGINGICI
+675 SFRVMSGINGICE
-688 KKDDNG
+688 KKDVSG
-694 NYDYTDPAVWF
+694 NYDYTDPAIWF

-713 NEADMNK
+713 NENDMNK

-743 TVVGTLYKWMKDDG
+743 TVEGTLYKWTKNDSSNS
-757 TNYYSLDKDGDKL
+757 NYYSLDEAGDKL

-781 SITLPSGVFKYSYSQ
+781 SITLPSGGFKYLYSQ

-802 TSPLSFGDSAGNQQI
+802 TTPLSFGDSAGNQQI
-817 LYGTIKAYLLPV
+817 LYGTIKAYLLQV

-841 TKVTETLT
+841 TKATETLT

-855 IVQSHTSPGTIDLS
+855 IVQSHTSPDSIDLS

-878 TDSTSISGFIFSLD
+878 TNNTSIEGFIF
-892 DTLPLHY
+892 TLNGTLHY
-899 ISYTNLIPTK
+899 ISYTGLIPTK
-909 ENGFLYTFGSSSMM
+909 EKGFLYTKGSGQTMV
-923 IIDVYKYI
+923 IDVYKYI

-938 YKWTNDSG
+938 YKWTNDNG

-965 STTNIATYLKNYTVA
+965 NNTPTYLKNYTVA

-1085 DIGSTPLSTG
+1085 DIGSTPLSTK

-1124 EGWEYQLI
+1124 EDWEYQLI
-1132 PWYYCYTDNELY
+1132 PWYYCYTDNEIY
-1144 KINYFNLEY
+1144 KVNYFNLEY
-1153 SFARVSKEIKLTIIL
+1153 SFARVSKEIILTIIL
-1168 RKSDGIVNTDT
+1168 RKSDGSVNYDT
-1179 EVFTKTFNVSKST
+1179 VVFTQTFKVSKNT

-1202 SYAIRETGISLEG
+1202 DNAIKETGIPLES

-1232 GIKSDSHIII
+1232 GISSNSHIII

-1250 ITQTSASI
+1250 ITQTSSSI

-1277 KFQWLGAMGLDDNN
+1277 KFQWLGTMVLDANGNFDTTE
-1291 RFNKD
+1291 
-1296 YNYCDEGG
+1296 NYRSQGG

-1311 SIENGGTAKNVVG
+1311 SVTGGDAAKNVIG
-1324 LEITGYRDSSGKP
+1324 LELTGYKDSSGNSA
-1337 VTPGISINL
+1337 TPGISINL

-1353 KIEDNTLK
+1353 KIENNTLK

>member
-16 NLVLETAGHIYIK
+16 NLVLETAGRIYVK

-51 IVNEVVQPT
+51 IVNEIVQPT

-131 SFTKTKGPNNSFVDS
+131 SFTQTKGPNNAFVDS

-155 STHYNQLVWNPG
+155 SEHYNQLVWNPG
-167 YIKHYTFDGPEIVRP
+167 YIKHYTFDGPKIVRP

-239 SLKSLDSSSS
+239 SLKSLNSSSS
-249 SESSESSNNSDIWG
+249 SDTPINPG
-263 NGIHHANLDLDKN
+263 NGIHNANLDLDKN

-355 PAGDQYLDF
+355 PNGDQYLDF
-364 LHGKFRIGSDTE
+364 LHGIFKIGNDSD
-376 YLEWNGTNLNIKGG
+376 YLKWDGEKLDIKGS

-396 ELKTELEKFQSP
+396 SLKTELEKFQSP

-422 TNNWDLPL
+422 EHNWDLPL

-441 TPNWPVSTWGDN
+441 IPNWPASTWGDN

-458 GDFYYVVADNSNT
+458 GDFYYVVADNPNT
-471 TNINEKGLAYR
+471 TNINEKDWAYR

-509 AKETAD
+509 AKEIAN
-515 QALEKFSDW
+515 QALNKLNKW
-524 AADGVISPLEVTDIE
+524 AEDGVISPLEITEIE

-547 DYKEQSYKA
+547 DYKEQSKKSQDLGLTSEEWTTYNNKYIIYKGDLE
-556 TSLNLKETTEW
+556 SIVNWWNDPERTTE
-567 TNYNTAYNN
+567 TC
-576 YKTSLEKVFTWWNG
+576 
-590 IKSDP
+590 D
-595 NTRIGTYPIPNDF
+595 IPTGFKDHMK
-608 QTNLEAYYSARSTFI
+608 EYYDARSAFI
-623 NLAFKNSTADVSY
+623 NLAFESFGNDVSY
-636 ITAAIKKGRTDI
+636 ITAAIKKGKTDI
-648 TGGLVMT
+648 TGGLIMT

-664 TNNPDDANYYD
+664 AKPEDANYYD
-675 SFRVMSGINGICI
+675 SFRVMSGINGICE
-688 KKDDNG
+688 KKDASG
-694 NYDYTDPAVWF
+694 NYDYTDPAIWF

-713 NEADMNK
+713 NENDMNK

-743 TVVGTLYKWMKDDG
+743 TVVGTLHKWMKDDSA
-757 TNYYSLDKDGDKL
+757 NYYSLDEAGDKL

-802 TSPLSFGDSAGNQQI
+802 TSTLSFWDSAGNQQI
-817 LYGTIKAYLLPV
+817 LYGTIKAYLLQF

-841 TKVTETLT
+841 TKQTETLT

-878 TDSTSISGFIFSLD
+878 TNNTSIEGFIF
-892 DTLPLHY
+892 TLNGTNHY
-899 ISYTNLIPTK
+899 ISYTGLIPTK
-909 ENGFLYTFGSSSMM
+909 EKGFLYTVGSGQTMV
-923 IIDVYKYI
+923 IDVYKYS

-938 YKWTNDSG
+938 YKWTNDSE

-965 STTNIATYLKNYTVA
+965 STNNIATYLRNYTVV

-1085 DIGSTPLSTG
+1085 DIGSTPLSTK

-1110 NAKGSV
+1110 DAKGSV

-1132 PWYYCYTDNELY
+1132 PWYYCYTNNEIY

-1168 RKSDGIVNTDT
+1168 RKSDGSVNYDT
-1179 EVFTKTFNVSKST
+1179 KVFTKTFNVSKST
-1192 QSGKITITNL
+1192 QSGKITVDNL
-1202 SYAIRETGISLEG
+1202 YNTIKETGISLEG

-1311 SIENGGTAKNVVG
+1311 SIENGGTAKDVVG

-1337 VTPGISINL
+1337 ATPGISINL

-1353 KIEDNTLK
+1353 KIENNTLK

>member
-16 NLVLETAGHIYIK
+16 NLVLETAGRIYVK

-51 IVNEVVQPT
+51 IVNEIVQPT

-131 SFTKTKGPNNSFVDS
+131 SFTQTKGPNNAFVDS

-155 STHYNQLVWNPG
+155 SEHYNQLVWNPG

-249 SESSESSNNSDIWG
+249 SESSESSNNPDIKG
-263 NGIHHANLDLDKN
+263 KGIHNANLDLDKN

-355 PAGDQYLDF
+355 PNGDQYLDF
-364 LHGKFRIGSDTE
+364 LHGKFRIGSNSE
-376 YLEWNGTNLNIKGG
+376 YLEWDGEKLNIKGS

-396 ELKTELEKFQSP
+396 DLQTELEKFQSP
-408 TDNEIECWFSDDGA
+408 TDNEIECWFSDKGA
-422 TNNWDLPL
+422 ENNWDLPL

-441 TPNWPVSTWGDN
+441 TPNWTASTWGNN

-458 GDFYYVVADNSNT
+458 GDFYYVVADNPNT
-471 TNINEKGLAYR
+471 TNINEKDWAYR

-488 KYYWDKVSDHSISKE
+488 KYYWDRVSDHSISKE

-515 QALEKFSDW
+515 QALNKLNKW
-524 AADGVISPLEVTDIE
+524 AEDGVISPLEITEIE

-547 DYKEQSYKA
+547 DYKEQSKKSQDLGLTSEEWTTYNDKYIIYKGDLE
-556 TSLNLKETTEW
+556 SIVNWWNNPERTTE
-567 TNYNTAYNN
+567 TCDIPTGFKNHMEEYYN
-576 YKTSLEKVFTWWNG
+576 
-590 IKSDP
+590 
-595 NTRIGTYPIPNDF
+595 
-608 QTNLEAYYSARSTFI
+608 ARSAFI
-623 NLAFKNSTADVSY
+623 NLAFEASVADVSY
-636 ITAAIKKGRTDI
+636 ITAAIKKGKTDI
-648 TGGLVMT
+648 TGGLIMT

-664 TNNPDDANYYD
+664 AKPEDANYYD
-675 SFRVMSGINGICI
+675 SFRVMSGINGICE
-688 KKDDNG
+688 KKDASG
-694 NYDYTDPAVWF
+694 NYDYTDPAIWF

-713 NEADMNK
+713 NENDMNK

-757 TNYYSLDKDGDKL
+757 TNYYSLDKGGDKL

-781 SITLPSGVFKYSYSQ
+781 SITLPSGGFKYSYSQ

-817 LYGTIKAYLLPV
+817 LYGTIKAYLLQV

-841 TKVTETLT
+841 TKTTETLT

-855 IVQSHTSPGTIDLS
+855 IVKSHTSPGTIDLS

-878 TDSTSISGFIFSLD
+878 TDSTSISGFIFSLNG
-892 DTLPLHY
+892 TNHY
-899 ISYTNLIPTK
+899 ISYTGLIPTK

-938 YKWTNDSG
+938 YKWTNDSE

-965 STTNIATYLKNYTVA
+965 STNNIATYLRNYTVV

-1012 KIGESMTIN
+1012 KIG
-1021 SNGIIDLGY
+1021 
-1030 LHSGQSS
+1030 
-1037 FWIGTKSNK
+1037 
-1046 MLEVAN
+1046 
-1052 NTCTINGSLRARA
+1052 
-1065 KDYYSGSFVS
+1065 
-1075 IEDSSGTMIA
+1075 
-1085 DIGSTPLSTG
+1085 
-1095 AIPTYLR
+1095 
-1102 QTDDVGVF
+1102 
-1110 NAKGSV
+1110 
-1116 MYGAVNIP
+1116 
-1124 EGWEYQLI
+1124 
-1132 PWYYCYTDNELY
+1132 
-1144 KINYFNLEY
+1144 
-1153 SFARVSKEIKLTIIL
+1153 
-1168 RKSDGIVNTDT
+1168 
-1179 EVFTKTFNVSKST
+1179 
-1192 QSGKITITNL
+1192 
-1202 SYAIRETGISLEG
+1202 
-1215 YFGYSL
+1215 
-1221 FMTLSPGQVKS
+1221 
-1232 GIKSDSHIII
+1232 
-1242 RRGPCEAQ
+1242 
-1250 ITQTSASI
+1250 
-1258 KKGTYIR
+1258 
-1265 PNGIS
+1265 
-1270 SVFGQNC
+1270 
-1277 KFQWLGAMGLDDNN
+1277 DDNQ
-1291 RFNKD
+1291 FKW
-1296 YNYCDEGG
+1296 NYWFRLF
-1304 TFIVTIP
+1304 TFWP
-1311 SIENGGTAKNVVG
+1311 KFFLNWYEK
-1324 LEITGYRDSSGKP
+1324 
-1337 VTPGISINL
+1337 
-1346 GDGWHKL
+1346 
-1353 KIEDNTLK
+1353 
-1361 IVN
+1361 

>member
-16 NLVLETAGHIYIK
+16 NLVLETAGHIYVK

-51 IVNEVVQPT
+51 IVNEIVQPT

-115 MQVVVGSE
+115 MQVVVGTE

-131 SFTKTKGPNNSFVDS
+131 SFTQTKGPNNSFVDS

-207 GNDELEEINMDGTFY
+207 GVDDIEEINMDGTFY

-239 SLKSLDSSSS
+239 SLKSLNSSSS
-249 SESSESSNNSDIWG
+249 SESSDSSNNSVTVG
-263 NGIHHANLDLDKN
+263 GGPYGANLYLDEN
-276 GMPLQLVGTGIYAK
+276 GMPPQKLIGTGIYAK

-300 EAIKFGPEHDETTG
+300 EAIKFGPEYDETTG

-364 LHGKFRIGSDTE
+364 LHGIFKIGNDSD
-376 YLEWNGTNLNIKGG
+376 YLEWDGEKLNIKGS

-422 TNNWDLPL
+422 ENNWALPL

-441 TPNWPVSTWGDN
+441 TPNWPASTWGNN

-458 GDFYYVVADNSNT
+458 GDFYYVVADNKDT
-471 TNINEKGLAYR
+471 TVNEKGWAYR

-509 AKETAD
+509 AKEIAD
-515 QALEKFSDW
+515 QALNKLNKW
-524 AADGVISPLEVTDIE
+524 AEDGVISPLEITEIE

-547 DYKEQSYKA
+547 DYKEQSKKSQDLGLTSEEWTTYNNKYTIYKGD
-556 TSLNLKETTEW
+556 LEGIVNWWNNPERTTE
-567 TNYNTAYNN
+567 TYDIPAGFKDHMEGYYN
-576 YKTSLEKVFTWWNG
+576 
-590 IKSDP
+590 
-595 NTRIGTYPIPNDF
+595 
-608 QTNLEAYYSARSTFI
+608 ARSAFI
-623 NLAFKNSTADVSY
+623 NLAFEASTVDVSY
-636 ITAAIKKGRTDI
+636 ITAAIKKGKTDI
-648 TGGLVMT
+648 TGGLIMT

-664 TNNPDDANYYD
+664 ANPDDANYYD
-675 SFRVMSGINGICI
+675 SFRVMSGINGICA
-688 KKDDNG
+688 KKDANG

-713 NEADMNK
+713 NENDMNK

-743 TVVGTLYKWMKDDG
+743 TVEGTLHKWIKNDS
-757 TNYYSLDKDGDKL
+757 TNYYSLDEAGDKL
-770 VHWSDSGIPLS
+770 VHWSDSEIPLS
-781 SITLPSGVFKYSYSQ
+781 SITLPSGGFKYSYSQ

-817 LYGTIKAYLLPV
+817 LYGTIKAYLLQF

-841 TKVTETLT
+841 TKQTETLT

-855 IVQSHTSPGTIDLS
+855 IVKSHTSPGTIDLS

-899 ISYTNLIPTK
+899 ISYAGLTTTK

-931 GTETYQL
+931 GTETYTL
-938 YKWTNDSG
+938 YKWTNDNG

-965 STTNIATYLKNYTVA
+965 STNNIATYLRNYTVV

-1065 KDYYSGSFVS
+1065 KNYYSGSFVS

-1102 QTDDVGVF
+1102 QTDDVGIF
-1110 NAKGSV
+1110 DAKGSV
-1116 MYGAVNIP
+1116 MYGTVSIP
-1124 EGWEYQLI
+1124 ENWEYQLI
-1132 PWYYCYTDNELY
+1132 PWYNCYTDNEIY
-1144 KINYFNLEY
+1144 KINYFNLDY
-1153 SFARVSKEIKLTIIL
+1153 SFARVSKTIKLTIVL
-1168 RKSDGIVNTDT
+1168 RKSNGIVNNDT
-1179 EVFTKTFNVSKST
+1179 EVFTKTFNVSKDT
-1192 QSGKITITNL
+1192 QEGSITVDNL
-1202 SYAIRETGISLEG
+1202 YNTIKAGISLTS
-1215 YFGYSL
+1215 YYSYSL
-1221 FMTLSPGQVKS
+1221 IMKLSPGQVKS
-1232 GIKSDSHIII
+1232 GITSDSWI
-1242 RRGPCEAQ
+1242 RINRGTCEAQ

-1258 KKGTYIR
+1258 KEGTYIR

-1277 KFQWLGAMGLDDNN
+1277 KFQWLGAMEQNSYGD
-1291 RFNKD
+1291 FS
-1296 YNYCDEGG
+1296 NYCSQGG

-1311 SIENGGTAKNVVG
+1311 SEAGGDAAKNVIG
-1324 LEITGYRDSSGKP
+1324 LELTGYKDSSGNNL
-1337 VTPGISINL
+1337 TPGISINL
-1346 GDGWHKL
+1346 GDGWHRL
-1353 KIEDNTLK
+1353 KIENNTLK